1 MKSKTK
7 QIIMIGVVLF
17 QSLFAYPLIT
27 MAEENESKSVN
38 TETTLE
44 PKVALEEKTPQK
56 PSLTNNLKQEK
67 TVLQAGETYETVFPD
82 AALATVIAKA
92 ATGSEDITQEVS
104 QTDLNKITSLTG
116 TSKGIVDLTGI
127 DLLSKLTSL
136 SISGNQ
142 ITDISALNGLVNLS
156 NLNVSNNKITS
167 FNLNANSNL
176 PMLST
181 VNIRSNNLKNI
192 NIQDQPKL
200 RTIEC
205 DTGSSSELTEV
216 TLKNLPILI
225 AVGTG
230 SSAYQND
237 IVFSSTPGLSKVI
250 LENLP
255 SISSSVRLDHCAIEE
270 LVINNLPKVSMVN
283 ISYNKITTLEGL
295 ENLSAVNTLYVSE
308 NLVTEIESMHA
319 FPKLQQLE
327 LGWNALTNVVMDQ
340 VTAEKF
346 PLLRTMNVSG
356 NNLIKV
362 NIQDQPK
369 LWTFECDTGSSSEL
383 TEVTLKNLP
392 TLIAAGNGSSAY
404 QDDIVFS
411 STPGLS
417 KVILENLPSTNSE
430 VNLDHCA
437 IEELVINNLPKVSV
451 VDISYNKIT
460 TLEGLENLSAVNTL
474 YVSENLVTEIES
486 MHAFPKLQKLE
497 LRWNALTNV
506 VMDQVTAEKFPL
518 LRTMNVRGNNLI
530 KVNIQ
535 DQPKLW
541 TFECDT
547 GNSSEL
553 TEVTLKNLPTLIAAS
568 SGSNGTDND
577 IAFSRTPGLSKVILE
592 NLPSTNSEV
601 NLDHCA
607 IEELVINNLPKV
619 SVLDISYNKIT
630 TLEGLENLSA
640 VNTLYV
646 SENLVTEIES
656 MHAFPKLQKLELR
669 WNALTNVVMDQVTAE
684 KFPLLRTMNVRGNNL
699 IKVNIQD
706 QPKLWTFECDTGN
719 SSELTEVT
727 LKNLPTLIAA
737 SSGSNGTDND
747 IAFSRTPGL
756 SKVILENLPSTNSEV
771 NLDHCAIEELVINNL
786 PKVSVLD
793 ISYNKITTL
802 EGLENLFAVNTLY
815 ASENLVT
822 EIESMHAF
830 PKLQKLTVDNNHI
843 SVLPTSLKTEN
854 PVLTT
859 LSAKNQTIT
868 LKQKV
873 IVSDLVLDNEV
884 KNFGQITNAKS
895 ISNKGTYQNDQIKWL
910 FEDIKSVNAVDYQ
923 FSESVQEATIQGTFS
938 GKVTQPIKASKVPV
952 ITADAEMNYPKNE
965 AVSEAAFFKD
975 ISASV
980 TDDATLTSDF
990 ESVVDLAKA
999 GTYEVTLNAMNEDGV
1014 EAASVTV
1021 LVHIAKSPA
1030 PLITTDKEIT
1040 YTKNAEVSITEF
1052 LAAIHAKTND
1062 GSPIESDFA
1071 TAVNWGTAGDYTV
1084 TLKSTNEDGVEAI
1097 PVEVTV
1103 HIAKSP
1109 APVITADKEITY
1121 AKNAE
1126 VSITEFLAAIH
1137 AKTNDGSPIESDF
1150 ATAVNWGAAGDYTVT
1165 LRSTNEDGVEAIPV
1179 EVTVHI
1185 VEPPAPTI
1193 SNVTFDV
1200 DDVQTTESLEAGEL
1214 ISEPLSPTKEGYTF
1228 IGWYDEKT
1236 GGNKWDF
1243 TTDKMPAY
1251 NIILYAQFSKDTNK
1265 AEAAGGDKPS
1275 TPSSIK
1281 VSPTGQS
1288 ESGNLENRFNVKLPA
1303 TGDDNATVLL
1313 VVLGLL
1319 MLGLFIRLTQKKCA
1333 K

>member
-92 ATGSEDITQEVS
+92 ATGLEDITQEVS
-104 QTDLNKITSLTG
+104 QTDLNKITSLTA

-142 ITDISALNGLVNLS
+142 ITDISALNGLTNLS

-176 PMLST
+176 PMLSA
-181 VNIRSNNLKNI
+181 VDIRSNNLKNI
-192 NIQDQPKL
+192 NVQDQPKL

-216 TLKNLPILI
+216 TLKNLPTLI
-225 AVGTG
+225 VAGNG

-255 SISSSVRLDHCAIEE
+255 SISSSVRLDRCAIEELVINNLPKVSMVNISNNKITTLEGLENLSAVNNLYASENLVTEIENMHAFPKLQNLELGWNALTNVVMDQVTAEKLPLLRTMDVLGNNLIKINIQDQPKLWTFKCDTGSSSELTEVTLKNLPTLIAASSGSNNVADDIAFSSTPGLSKVILENLPSASSEVRLDHCAIEE

-295 ENLSAVNTLYVSE
+295 ENLSAVN
-308 NLVTEIESMHA
+308 
-319 FPKLQQLE
+319 
-327 LGWNALTNVVMDQ
+327 
-340 VTAEKF
+340 
-346 PLLRTMNVSG
+346 
-356 NNLIKV
+356 KV
-362 NIQDQPK
+362 D
-369 LWTFECDTGSSSEL
+369 
-383 TEVTLKNLP
+383 
-392 TLIAAGNGSSAY
+392 
-404 QDDIVFS
+404 
-411 STPGLS
+411 
-417 KVILENLPSTNSE
+417 
-430 VNLDHCA
+430 
-437 IEELVINNLPKVSV
+437 
-451 VDISYNKIT
+451 
-460 TLEGLENLSAVNTL
+460 
-474 YVSENLVTEIES
+474 
-486 MHAFPKLQKLE
+486 
-497 LRWNALTNV
+497 
-506 VMDQVTAEKFPL
+506 
-518 LRTMNVRGNNLI
+518 
-530 KVNIQ
+530 
-535 DQPKLW
+535 
-541 TFECDT
+541 
-547 GNSSEL
+547 
-553 TEVTLKNLPTLIAAS
+553 
-568 SGSNGTDND
+568 
-577 IAFSRTPGLSKVILE
+577 
-592 NLPSTNSEV
+592 
-601 NLDHCA
+601 
-607 IEELVINNLPKV
+607 
-619 SVLDISYNKIT
+619 
-630 TLEGLENLSA
+630 
-640 VNTLYV
+640 
-646 SENLVTEIES
+646 
-656 MHAFPKLQKLELR
+656 
-669 WNALTNVVMDQVTAE
+669 
-684 KFPLLRTMNVRGNNL
+684 
-699 IKVNIQD
+699 
-706 QPKLWTFECDTGN
+706 
-719 SSELTEVT
+719 
-727 LKNLPTLIAA
+727 
-737 SSGSNGTDND
+737 
-747 IAFSRTPGL
+747 
-756 SKVILENLPSTNSEV
+756 
-771 NLDHCAIEELVINNL
+771 
-786 PKVSVLD
+786 
-793 ISYNKITTL
+793 
-802 EGLENLFAVNTLY
+802 

-822 EIESMHAF
+822 EIENLHAF
-830 PKLQKLTVDNNHI
+830 PKLQTLTVDNNHI

-859 LSAKNQTIT
+859 LSAMNQTIT

-884 KNFGQITNAKS
+884 KNFGQITTAKS
-895 ISNKGTYQNDQIKWL
+895 ISNKGTYQNNQIKWL

-923 FSESVQEATIQGTFS
+923 FSEPVQEATIQGTFS

-952 ITADAEMNYPKNE
+952 ISADAEMNYPKNE
-965 AVSEAAFFKD
+965 TVSEAAFFKD

-990 ESVVDLAKA
+990 ESVVDFAKA
-999 GTYEVTLNAMNEDGV
+999 GTYEVTLNAVNEDGV
-1014 EAASVTV
+1014 KAASVTV

-1030 PLITTDKEIT
+1030 PVITADKEIT
-1040 YTKNAEVSITEF
+1040 YTKNAEVSITEY

-1084 TLKSTNEDGVEAI
+1084 TLRSTNEDGVEAI
-1097 PVEVTV
+1097 PIEVTV

-1121 AKNAE
+1121 TKNAE

-1137 AKTNDGSPIESDF
+1137 AKTSDGSSIETNLD
-1150 ATAVNWGAAGDYTVT
+1150 TAVAWGTVGDYTVT

-1179 EVTVHI
+1179 EVKVHI
-1185 VEPPAPTI
+1185 VEPLAPTI

-1228 IGWYDEKT
+1228 IGWYDSKT

-1288 ESGNLENRFNVKLPA
+1288 ESGNLENRSNIKLPA

-1313 VVLGLL
+1313 VGFGLL
-1319 MLGLFIRLTQKKCA
+1319 MLGLFIRLTQKKRA

>member
-192 NIQDQPKL
+192 NVQDQPKL

-270 LVINNLPKVSMVN
+270 LVINNLPKVSVVI

-319 FPKLQQLE
+319 FPKLQKLE
-327 LGWNALTNVVMDQ
+327 LRWNALTNVVMDQ

-346 PLLRTMNVSG
+346 PLLRTMNVRG
-356 NNLIKV
+356 NNLIKI

-369 LWTFECDTGSSSEL
+369 LWTFECDTGNSSEL

-392 TLIAAGNGSSAY
+392 TLIAASSGSNGT
-404 QDDIVFS
+404 DNDIAFS
-411 STPGLS
+411 RTPGLS

-430 VNLDHCA
+430 VNLDNCA

-601 NLDHCA
+601 NLDNCA

-619 SVLDISYNKIT
+619 SVVDISYNKIT

-646 SENLVTEIES
+646 
-656 MHAFPKLQKLELR
+656 
-669 WNALTNVVMDQVTAE
+669 
-684 KFPLLRTMNVRGNNL
+684 
-699 IKVNIQD
+699 
-706 QPKLWTFECDTGN
+706 
-719 SSELTEVT
+719 
-727 LKNLPTLIAA
+727 
-737 SSGSNGTDND
+737 
-747 IAFSRTPGL
+747 
-756 SKVILENLPSTNSEV
+756 
-771 NLDHCAIEELVINNL
+771 
-786 PKVSVLD
+786 
-793 ISYNKITTL
+793 
-802 EGLENLFAVNTLY
+802 
-815 ASENLVT
+815 SENLVT

-1030 PLITTDKEIT
+1030 PVITTDKEIT

-1179 EVTVHI
+1179 EVKVHI
-1185 VEPPAPTI
+1185 VEPLAPTI

-1313 VVLGLL
+1313 VGLGLL
-1319 MLGLFIRLTQKKCA
+1319 MLGLFIRLTQKKRA

>member
-7 QIIMIGVVLF
+7 QIIMIGVALF

-56 PSLTNNLKQEK
+56 PTLTNNLKQEK

-104 QTDLNKITSLTG
+104 QTDLNKITSLTA

-176 PMLST
+176 PMLSA
-181 VNIRSNNLKNI
+181 VDIRSNNLKNI
-192 NIQDQPKL
+192 NVQDQPKL
-200 RTIEC
+200 WTFKC

-216 TLKNLPILI
+216 TLKNLPTLI
-225 AVGTG
+225 VAGNG

-255 SISSSVRLDHCAIEE
+255 SISSSVRLDRCAIEE

-283 ISYNKITTLEGL
+283 ISN
-295 ENLSAVNTLYVSE
+295 
-308 NLVTEIESMHA
+308 
-319 FPKLQQLE
+319 
-327 LGWNALTNVVMDQ
+327 
-340 VTAEKF
+340 
-346 PLLRTMNVSG
+346 
-356 NNLIKV
+356 
-362 NIQDQPK
+362 
-369 LWTFECDTGSSSEL
+369 
-383 TEVTLKNLP
+383 
-392 TLIAAGNGSSAY
+392 
-404 QDDIVFS
+404 
-411 STPGLS
+411 
-417 KVILENLPSTNSE
+417 
-430 VNLDHCA
+430 
-437 IEELVINNLPKVSV
+437 
-451 VDISYNKIT
+451 NKIT

-497 LRWNALTNV
+497 LGWNALTNV

-530 KVNIQ
+530 KINIQ

-547 GNSSEL
+547 GSSSEL
-553 TEVTLKNLPTLIAAS
+553 TEVTLKNLPILIAVGNGS
-568 SGSNGTDND
+568 SAYQDD
-577 IAFSRTPGLSKVILE
+577 IVFSSTPGLSKVILE
-592 NLPSTNSEV
+592 NLPSTSSEV
-601 NLDHCA
+601 KLDHCA

-619 SVLDISYNKIT
+619 SVVIISYNKIT

-640 VNTLYV
+640 VSKIDAY
-646 SENLVTEIES
+646 ENLVTEIENL
-656 MHAFPKLQKLELR
+656 HAFPKLQ
-669 WNALTNVVMDQVTAE
+669 T
-684 KFPLLRTMNVRGNNL
+684 
-699 IKVNIQD
+699 
-706 QPKLWTFECDTGN
+706 
-719 SSELTEVT
+719 
-727 LKNLPTLIAA
+727 
-737 SSGSNGTDND
+737 
-747 IAFSRTPGL
+747 
-756 SKVILENLPSTNSEV
+756 
-771 NLDHCAIEELVINNL
+771 
-786 PKVSVLD
+786 
-793 ISYNKITTL
+793 
-802 EGLENLFAVNTLY
+802 
-815 ASENLVT
+815 
-822 EIESMHAF
+822 
-830 PKLQKLTVDNNHI
+830 LTVDNNHI

-859 LSAKNQTIT
+859 LSAMNQTIT

-884 KNFGQITNAKS
+884 KNFGQITTAKS
-895 ISNKGTYQNDQIKWL
+895 ISNKGTYQNNQIKWL

-923 FSESVQEATIQGTFS
+923 FSEPVQEATIQGTFS

-952 ITADAEMNYPKNE
+952 ISADAEMNYPKNE
-965 AVSEAAFFKD
+965 TVSEAAFFKD

-990 ESVVDLAKA
+990 ESVVDFAKA
-999 GTYEVTLNAMNEDGV
+999 GTYEVTLNAVNEDGV
-1014 EAASVTV
+1014 KAASVTV

-1030 PLITTDKEIT
+1030 PVITADKEIT
-1040 YTKNAEVSITEF
+1040 YTKNAEVSITEY

-1084 TLKSTNEDGVEAI
+1084 TLRSTNEDGVEAI

-1137 AKTNDGSPIESDF
+1137 AKTSDGSPIESDF
-1150 ATAVNWGAAGDYTVT
+1150 ATAVIWSTAGDYTVT
-1165 LRSTNEDGVEAIPV
+1165 LKSTNEDGVEAIPV
-1179 EVTVHI
+1179 EVKVHI
-1185 VEPPAPTI
+1185 VEPLAPTI

-1228 IGWYDEKT
+1228 IGWYDSKT

-1288 ESGNLENRFNVKLPA
+1288 ESGNLENRSNIKLPA

-1313 VVLGLL
+1313 VGFGLL
-1319 MLGLFIRLTQKKCA
+1319 MLGLFIRLTQKKRA

>member
-44 PKVALEEKTPQK
+44 PKVALEQKTPQK
-56 PSLTNNLKQEK
+56 PTLTNNLKQEK

-104 QTDLNKITSLTG
+104 QTDLNKITSLTA

-176 PMLST
+176 PMLSA
-181 VNIRSNNLKNI
+181 VDIRSNNLKNI
-192 NIQDQPKL
+192 NVQDQPKL
-200 RTIEC
+200 WTFKC

-216 TLKNLPILI
+216 TLKNLPTLI
-225 AVGTG
+225 VAGNG

-255 SISSSVRLDHCAIEE
+255 SISSSVRLDRCAIEE

-283 ISYNKITTLEGL
+283 ISN
-295 ENLSAVNTLYVSE
+295 
-308 NLVTEIESMHA
+308 
-319 FPKLQQLE
+319 
-327 LGWNALTNVVMDQ
+327 
-340 VTAEKF
+340 
-346 PLLRTMNVSG
+346 
-356 NNLIKV
+356 
-362 NIQDQPK
+362 
-369 LWTFECDTGSSSEL
+369 
-383 TEVTLKNLP
+383 
-392 TLIAAGNGSSAY
+392 
-404 QDDIVFS
+404 
-411 STPGLS
+411 
-417 KVILENLPSTNSE
+417 
-430 VNLDHCA
+430 
-437 IEELVINNLPKVSV
+437 
-451 VDISYNKIT
+451 NKIT

-497 LRWNALTNV
+497 LGWNALTNV

-530 KVNIQ
+530 KINIQ

-547 GNSSEL
+547 GSSSEL
-553 TEVTLKNLPTLIAAS
+553 TEVTLKNLPILIAVGNGS
-568 SGSNGTDND
+568 SAYQDD
-577 IAFSRTPGLSKVILE
+577 IVFSSTPGLSKVILE
-592 NLPSTNSEV
+592 NLPSTSSEV
-601 NLDHCA
+601 KLDHCA

-619 SVLDISYNKIT
+619 SVVIISYNKIT

-640 VNTLYV
+640 VSKIDAY
-646 SENLVTEIES
+646 ENLVTEIENL
-656 MHAFPKLQKLELR
+656 HAFPKLQ
-669 WNALTNVVMDQVTAE
+669 T
-684 KFPLLRTMNVRGNNL
+684 
-699 IKVNIQD
+699 
-706 QPKLWTFECDTGN
+706 
-719 SSELTEVT
+719 
-727 LKNLPTLIAA
+727 
-737 SSGSNGTDND
+737 
-747 IAFSRTPGL
+747 
-756 SKVILENLPSTNSEV
+756 
-771 NLDHCAIEELVINNL
+771 
-786 PKVSVLD
+786 
-793 ISYNKITTL
+793 
-802 EGLENLFAVNTLY
+802 
-815 ASENLVT
+815 
-822 EIESMHAF
+822 
-830 PKLQKLTVDNNHI
+830 LTVDNNHI

-859 LSAKNQTIT
+859 LSAMNQTIT

-884 KNFGQITNAKS
+884 KNFGQITTAKS
-895 ISNKGTYQNDQIKWL
+895 ISNKGTYQNNQIKWL

-923 FSESVQEATIQGTFS
+923 FSEPVQEATIQGTFS

-952 ITADAEMNYPKNE
+952 ISADAEMNYPKNE
-965 AVSEAAFFKD
+965 TVSEAAFFKD

-990 ESVVDLAKA
+990 ESVVDFAKA
-999 GTYEVTLNAMNEDGV
+999 GTYEVTLNAVNEDGV
-1014 EAASVTV
+1014 KAASVTV

-1030 PLITTDKEIT
+1030 PVITADKEIT
-1040 YTKNAEVSITEF
+1040 YTKNAEVSITEY

-1084 TLKSTNEDGVEAI
+1084 TLRSTNEDGVEAI

-1137 AKTNDGSPIESDF
+1137 AKTSDGSPIESDF
-1150 ATAVNWGAAGDYTVT
+1150 ATAVIWSTAGDYTVT
-1165 LRSTNEDGVEAIPV
+1165 LKSTNEDGVEAIPV
-1179 EVTVHI
+1179 EVKVHI
-1185 VEPPAPTI
+1185 VEPLAPTI

-1228 IGWYDEKT
+1228 IGWYDSKT

-1288 ESGNLENRFNVKLPA
+1288 ESGNLENRSNIKLPA

-1313 VVLGLL
+1313 VGFGLL
-1319 MLGLFIRLTQKKCA
+1319 MLGLFIRLTQKKRA

>member
-56 PSLTNNLKQEK
+56 PTLTNNLKQEK

-104 QTDLNKITSLTG
+104 QTDLNKITSLTA

-176 PMLST
+176 PMLSA
-181 VNIRSNNLKNI
+181 VDIRSNNLKNI
-192 NIQDQPKL
+192 NVQDQPKL
-200 RTIEC
+200 WTFKC

-216 TLKNLPILI
+216 TLKNLPTLI
-225 AVGTG
+225 VAGNG

-255 SISSSVRLDHCAIEE
+255 SISSSVRLDRCAIEE

-283 ISYNKITTLEGL
+283 ISN
-295 ENLSAVNTLYVSE
+295 
-308 NLVTEIESMHA
+308 
-319 FPKLQQLE
+319 
-327 LGWNALTNVVMDQ
+327 
-340 VTAEKF
+340 
-346 PLLRTMNVSG
+346 
-356 NNLIKV
+356 
-362 NIQDQPK
+362 
-369 LWTFECDTGSSSEL
+369 
-383 TEVTLKNLP
+383 
-392 TLIAAGNGSSAY
+392 
-404 QDDIVFS
+404 
-411 STPGLS
+411 
-417 KVILENLPSTNSE
+417 
-430 VNLDHCA
+430 
-437 IEELVINNLPKVSV
+437 
-451 VDISYNKIT
+451 NKIT

-497 LRWNALTNV
+497 LGWNALTNV

-530 KVNIQ
+530 KINIQ

-547 GNSSEL
+547 GSSSEL
-553 TEVTLKNLPTLIAAS
+553 TEVTLKNLPILIAVGNGS
-568 SGSNGTDND
+568 SAYQDD
-577 IAFSRTPGLSKVILE
+577 IVFSSTPGLSKVILE
-592 NLPSTNSEV
+592 NLPSTSSEV
-601 NLDHCA
+601 KLDHCA

-619 SVLDISYNKIT
+619 SVVIISYNKIT

-640 VNTLYV
+640 VSKIDAY
-646 SENLVTEIES
+646 ENLVTEIENL
-656 MHAFPKLQKLELR
+656 HAFPKLQ
-669 WNALTNVVMDQVTAE
+669 T
-684 KFPLLRTMNVRGNNL
+684 
-699 IKVNIQD
+699 
-706 QPKLWTFECDTGN
+706 
-719 SSELTEVT
+719 
-727 LKNLPTLIAA
+727 
-737 SSGSNGTDND
+737 
-747 IAFSRTPGL
+747 
-756 SKVILENLPSTNSEV
+756 
-771 NLDHCAIEELVINNL
+771 
-786 PKVSVLD
+786 
-793 ISYNKITTL
+793 
-802 EGLENLFAVNTLY
+802 
-815 ASENLVT
+815 
-822 EIESMHAF
+822 
-830 PKLQKLTVDNNHI
+830 LTVDNNHI

-859 LSAKNQTIT
+859 LSAMNQTIT

-884 KNFGQITNAKS
+884 KNFGQITTAKS
-895 ISNKGTYQNDQIKWL
+895 ISNKGTYQNNQIKWL

-923 FSESVQEATIQGTFS
+923 FSEPVQEATIQGTFS

-952 ITADAEMNYPKNE
+952 ISADAEMNYPKNE
-965 AVSEAAFFKD
+965 TVSEAAFFKD

-990 ESVVDLAKA
+990 ESVVDFAKA
-999 GTYEVTLNAMNEDGV
+999 GTYEVTLNAVNEDGV
-1014 EAASVTV
+1014 KAASVTV
-1021 LVHIAKSPA
+1021 L
-1030 PLITTDKEIT
+1030 
-1040 YTKNAEVSITEF
+1040 
-1052 LAAIHAKTND
+1052 
-1062 GSPIESDFA
+1062 
-1071 TAVNWGTAGDYTV
+1071 
-1084 TLKSTNEDGVEAI
+1084 
-1097 PVEVTV
+1097 V

-1137 AKTNDGSPIESDF
+1137 AKTSDGSPIESDF
-1150 ATAVNWGAAGDYTVT
+1150 ATAVIWGTAGDYTVT
-1165 LRSTNEDGVEAIPV
+1165 LKSTNEDGVEAIPV
-1179 EVTVHI
+1179 EVKVHI
-1185 VEPPAPTI
+1185 VEPLAPTI

-1228 IGWYDEKT
+1228 IGWYDSKT

-1288 ESGNLENRFNVKLPA
+1288 ESGNLENRSNIKLPA

-1313 VVLGLL
+1313 VGFGLL
-1319 MLGLFIRLTQKKCA
+1319 MLGLFIRLTQKKRA

>member
-56 PSLTNNLKQEK
+56 PTLTNNLKQEK

-104 QTDLNKITSLTG
+104 QTDLNKITSLTA

-176 PMLST
+176 PMLSA
-181 VNIRSNNLKNI
+181 VDIRSNNLKNI
-192 NIQDQPKL
+192 NVQDQPKL
-200 RTIEC
+200 WTFKC

-216 TLKNLPILI
+216 TLKNLPTLI
-225 AVGTG
+225 VAGNG

-255 SISSSVRLDHCAIEE
+255 SISSSVRLDRCAIEE

-283 ISYNKITTLEGL
+283 ISN
-295 ENLSAVNTLYVSE
+295 
-308 NLVTEIESMHA
+308 
-319 FPKLQQLE
+319 
-327 LGWNALTNVVMDQ
+327 
-340 VTAEKF
+340 
-346 PLLRTMNVSG
+346 
-356 NNLIKV
+356 
-362 NIQDQPK
+362 
-369 LWTFECDTGSSSEL
+369 
-383 TEVTLKNLP
+383 
-392 TLIAAGNGSSAY
+392 
-404 QDDIVFS
+404 
-411 STPGLS
+411 
-417 KVILENLPSTNSE
+417 
-430 VNLDHCA
+430 
-437 IEELVINNLPKVSV
+437 
-451 VDISYNKIT
+451 NKIT

-497 LRWNALTNV
+497 LGWNALTNV

-530 KVNIQ
+530 KINIQ

-547 GNSSEL
+547 GSSSEL
-553 TEVTLKNLPTLIAAS
+553 TEVTLKNLPILIAVGNGS
-568 SGSNGTDND
+568 SAYQDD
-577 IAFSRTPGLSKVILE
+577 IVFSSTPGLSKVILE
-592 NLPSTNSEV
+592 NLPSTSSEV
-601 NLDHCA
+601 KLDHCA
-607 IEELVINNLPKV
+607 IEELVIINLPKV
-619 SVLDISYNKIT
+619 SVVIISYNKIT

-640 VNTLYV
+640 VSKIDAY
-646 SENLVTEIES
+646 ENLVTEIENL
-656 MHAFPKLQKLELR
+656 HAFPKLQ
-669 WNALTNVVMDQVTAE
+669 T
-684 KFPLLRTMNVRGNNL
+684 
-699 IKVNIQD
+699 
-706 QPKLWTFECDTGN
+706 
-719 SSELTEVT
+719 
-727 LKNLPTLIAA
+727 
-737 SSGSNGTDND
+737 
-747 IAFSRTPGL
+747 
-756 SKVILENLPSTNSEV
+756 
-771 NLDHCAIEELVINNL
+771 
-786 PKVSVLD
+786 
-793 ISYNKITTL
+793 
-802 EGLENLFAVNTLY
+802 
-815 ASENLVT
+815 
-822 EIESMHAF
+822 
-830 PKLQKLTVDNNHI
+830 LTVDNNHI

-859 LSAKNQTIT
+859 LSAMNQTIT

-884 KNFGQITNAKS
+884 KNFGQITTAKS
-895 ISNKGTYQNDQIKWL
+895 ISNKGTYQNNQIKWL

-923 FSESVQEATIQGTFS
+923 FSEPVQEATIQGTFS

-952 ITADAEMNYPKNE
+952 ISADAEMNYPKNE
-965 AVSEAAFFKD
+965 TVSEAAFFKD

-990 ESVVDLAKA
+990 ESVVDFAKA
-999 GTYEVTLNAMNEDGV
+999 GTYEVTLNAVNEDGV
-1014 EAASVTV
+1014 KAASVTV

-1030 PLITTDKEIT
+1030 PVITADKEIT
-1040 YTKNAEVSITEF
+1040 YTKNAEVSITEY

-1084 TLKSTNEDGVEAI
+1084 TLRSTNEDGVEAI

-1137 AKTNDGSPIESDF
+1137 AKTSDGSPIESDF
-1150 ATAVNWGAAGDYTVT
+1150 ATAVIWSTAGDYTVT
-1165 LRSTNEDGVEAIPV
+1165 LKSTNEDGVEAIPV
-1179 EVTVHI
+1179 EVKVHI
-1185 VEPPAPTI
+1185 VEPLAPTI

-1228 IGWYDEKT
+1228 IGWYDSKT

-1288 ESGNLENRFNVKLPA
+1288 ESGNLENRSNIKLPA

-1313 VVLGLL
+1313 VGFGLL
-1319 MLGLFIRLTQKKCA
+1319 MLGLFIRLTQKKRA

>member
-56 PSLTNNLKQEK
+56 PTLTNNLKQEK

-104 QTDLNKITSLTG
+104 QTDLNKITSLTA

-176 PMLST
+176 PMLSA
-181 VNIRSNNLKNI
+181 VDIRSNNLKNI
-192 NIQDQPKL
+192 NVQDQPKL
-200 RTIEC
+200 WTFKC

-225 AVGTG
+225 VAGNG

-255 SISSSVRLDHCAIEE
+255 S
-270 LVINNLPKVSMVN
+270 
-283 ISYNKITTLEGL
+283 T
-295 ENLSAVNTLYVSE
+295 
-308 NLVTEIESMHA
+308 
-319 FPKLQQLE
+319 
-327 LGWNALTNVVMDQ
+327 
-340 VTAEKF
+340 
-346 PLLRTMNVSG
+346 
-356 NNLIKV
+356 
-362 NIQDQPK
+362 
-369 LWTFECDTGSSSEL
+369 SSE
-383 TEVTLKNLP
+383 VK
-392 TLIAAGNGSSAY
+392 
-404 QDDIVFS
+404 
-411 STPGLS
+411 
-417 KVILENLPSTNSE
+417 
-430 VNLDHCA
+430 LDHCA

-451 VDISYNKIT
+451 VIISYNKIT

-497 LRWNALTNV
+497 LGWNALTNV

-530 KVNIQ
+530 KINIQ

-547 GNSSEL
+547 GSSSEL
-553 TEVTLKNLPTLIAAS
+553 TEVTLKNLPILIVAGNGS
-568 SGSNGTDND
+568 SAYQND
-577 IAFSRTPGLSKVILE
+577 IVFSSTPGLSKVILE
-592 NLPSTNSEV
+592 NLPSTSSEV
-601 NLDHCA
+601 KLDHCA

-619 SVLDISYNKIT
+619 SVVIISYNKIT

-646 SENLVTEIES
+646 SENLVTEIENL
-656 MHAFPKLQKLELR
+656 HAFPKLQ
-669 WNALTNVVMDQVTAE
+669 T
-684 KFPLLRTMNVRGNNL
+684 
-699 IKVNIQD
+699 
-706 QPKLWTFECDTGN
+706 
-719 SSELTEVT
+719 
-727 LKNLPTLIAA
+727 
-737 SSGSNGTDND
+737 
-747 IAFSRTPGL
+747 
-756 SKVILENLPSTNSEV
+756 
-771 NLDHCAIEELVINNL
+771 
-786 PKVSVLD
+786 
-793 ISYNKITTL
+793 
-802 EGLENLFAVNTLY
+802 
-815 ASENLVT
+815 
-822 EIESMHAF
+822 
-830 PKLQKLTVDNNHI
+830 LTVDNNHI

-859 LSAKNQTIT
+859 LSAMNQTIT

-884 KNFGQITNAKS
+884 KNFGQITTAKS
-895 ISNKGTYQNDQIKWL
+895 ISNKGTYQNNQIKWL

-923 FSESVQEATIQGTFS
+923 FSEPVQEATIQGTFS

-952 ITADAEMNYPKNE
+952 ISADAEMNYPKNE
-965 AVSEAAFFKD
+965 TVSEAAFFKD

-990 ESVVDLAKA
+990 ESVVDFAKA
-999 GTYEVTLNAMNEDGV
+999 GTYEVTLNAVNEDGV
-1014 EAASVTV
+1014 KAASVTV

-1030 PLITTDKEIT
+1030 PVITADKEIT
-1040 YTKNAEVSITEF
+1040 YAKNAEVSITEF
-1052 LAAIHAKTND
+1052 LAAIHAKTSD

-1071 TAVNWGTAGDYTV
+1071 TAVKWGTAGDYTV
-1084 TLKSTNEDGVEAI
+1084 TLRSTNEDGVEAI

-1137 AKTNDGSPIESDF
+1137 AKTSDGSPIESDF
-1150 ATAVNWGAAGDYTVT
+1150 ATAVKWGTAGDYTVT

-1179 EVTVHI
+1179 EVKVHI
-1185 VEPPAPTI
+1185 VEPLAPTI

-1228 IGWYDEKT
+1228 IGWYDSKT

-1288 ESGNLENRFNVKLPA
+1288 ESGNLENRSNIKLPA

-1313 VVLGLL
+1313 VGFGLL
-1319 MLGLFIRLTQKKCA
+1319 MLGLFIRLTQKKRA

>member
-56 PSLTNNLKQEK
+56 PTLTNNLKQEK

-104 QTDLNKITSLTG
+104 QTDLNKITSLTA

-176 PMLST
+176 PMLSA
-181 VNIRSNNLKNI
+181 VDIRSNNLKNI
-192 NIQDQPKL
+192 NVQDQPKL
-200 RTIEC
+200 WTFKC

-216 TLKNLPILI
+216 TLKNLPTLI
-225 AVGTG
+225 VAGNG

-255 SISSSVRLDHCAIEE
+255 SISSSVRLDRCAIEE

-283 ISYNKITTLEGL
+283 ISN
-295 ENLSAVNTLYVSE
+295 
-308 NLVTEIESMHA
+308 
-319 FPKLQQLE
+319 
-327 LGWNALTNVVMDQ
+327 
-340 VTAEKF
+340 
-346 PLLRTMNVSG
+346 
-356 NNLIKV
+356 
-362 NIQDQPK
+362 
-369 LWTFECDTGSSSEL
+369 
-383 TEVTLKNLP
+383 
-392 TLIAAGNGSSAY
+392 
-404 QDDIVFS
+404 
-411 STPGLS
+411 
-417 KVILENLPSTNSE
+417 
-430 VNLDHCA
+430 
-437 IEELVINNLPKVSV
+437 
-451 VDISYNKIT
+451 NKIT

-497 LRWNALTNV
+497 LGWNALTNV

-530 KVNIQ
+530 KINIQ

-547 GNSSEL
+547 GSSSEL
-553 TEVTLKNLPTLIAAS
+553 TEVTLKNLPILIAVGNGS
-568 SGSNGTDND
+568 SAYQDD
-577 IAFSRTPGLSKVILE
+577 IVFSSTPGLSKVILE
-592 NLPSTNSEV
+592 NLPSTSSEV
-601 NLDHCA
+601 KLDHCA

-619 SVLDISYNKIT
+619 SVVIISYNKIT

-640 VNTLYV
+640 VSKIDAY
-646 SENLVTEIES
+646 ENLVTEIENL
-656 MHAFPKLQKLELR
+656 HAFPKLQ
-669 WNALTNVVMDQVTAE
+669 T
-684 KFPLLRTMNVRGNNL
+684 
-699 IKVNIQD
+699 
-706 QPKLWTFECDTGN
+706 
-719 SSELTEVT
+719 
-727 LKNLPTLIAA
+727 
-737 SSGSNGTDND
+737 
-747 IAFSRTPGL
+747 
-756 SKVILENLPSTNSEV
+756 
-771 NLDHCAIEELVINNL
+771 
-786 PKVSVLD
+786 
-793 ISYNKITTL
+793 
-802 EGLENLFAVNTLY
+802 
-815 ASENLVT
+815 
-822 EIESMHAF
+822 
-830 PKLQKLTVDNNHI
+830 LTVDNNHI

-859 LSAKNQTIT
+859 LSAMNQTIT

-884 KNFGQITNAKS
+884 KNFGQITTAKS
-895 ISNKGTYQNDQIKWL
+895 ISNKGTYQNNQIKWL

-923 FSESVQEATIQGTFS
+923 FSEPVQEATIQGTFS

-952 ITADAEMNYPKNE
+952 ISADAEMNYPKNE
-965 AVSEAAFFKD
+965 TVSEAAFFKD

-990 ESVVDLAKA
+990 ESVVDFAKA
-999 GTYEVTLNAMNEDGV
+999 GTYEVTLNAVNEDGV
-1014 EAASVTV
+1014 KATSVTV

-1030 PLITTDKEIT
+1030 PVITADKEIT
-1040 YTKNAEVSITEF
+1040 YTKNAEVSITEY

-1084 TLKSTNEDGVEAI
+1084 TLRSTNEDRVEAI

-1137 AKTNDGSPIESDF
+1137 AKTSDGSPIESDF
-1150 ATAVNWGAAGDYTVT
+1150 ATAVIWSTAGDYTVT
-1165 LRSTNEDGVEAIPV
+1165 LKSTNEDGVEAIPV
-1179 EVTVHI
+1179 EVKVHI
-1185 VEPPAPTI
+1185 VEPLAPTI

-1214 ISEPLSPTKEGYTF
+1214 ISEPLGPTKEGYTF
-1228 IGWYDEKT
+1228 IGWYDSKT

-1288 ESGNLENRFNVKLPA
+1288 ESGNLENRSNIKLPA

-1313 VVLGLL
+1313 VGFGLL
-1319 MLGLFIRLTQKKCA
+1319 MLGLFIRLTQKKRA

>member
-56 PSLTNNLKQEK
+56 PTLTNNLKQEK

-104 QTDLNKITSLTG
+104 QTDLNKITSLTA

-176 PMLST
+176 PMLSA
-181 VNIRSNNLKNI
+181 VDIRSNNLKNI
-192 NIQDQPKL
+192 NVQDQPKL
-200 RTIEC
+200 WTFKC

-216 TLKNLPILI
+216 TLKNLPTLI
-225 AVGTG
+225 VAGNG

-255 SISSSVRLDHCAIEE
+255 SISSSVRLDRCAIEE

-283 ISYNKITTLEGL
+283 ISN
-295 ENLSAVNTLYVSE
+295 
-308 NLVTEIESMHA
+308 
-319 FPKLQQLE
+319 
-327 LGWNALTNVVMDQ
+327 
-340 VTAEKF
+340 
-346 PLLRTMNVSG
+346 
-356 NNLIKV
+356 
-362 NIQDQPK
+362 
-369 LWTFECDTGSSSEL
+369 
-383 TEVTLKNLP
+383 
-392 TLIAAGNGSSAY
+392 
-404 QDDIVFS
+404 
-411 STPGLS
+411 
-417 KVILENLPSTNSE
+417 
-430 VNLDHCA
+430 
-437 IEELVINNLPKVSV
+437 
-451 VDISYNKIT
+451 NKIT

-497 LRWNALTNV
+497 LGWNALTNV

-530 KVNIQ
+530 KINIQ

-547 GNSSEL
+547 GSSSEL
-553 TEVTLKNLPTLIAAS
+553 TEVTLKNLPILIAVGNGS
-568 SGSNGTDND
+568 SAYQDD
-577 IAFSRTPGLSKVILE
+577 IVFSSTPGLSKVILE
-592 NLPSTNSEV
+592 NLPSTSSEV
-601 NLDHCA
+601 KLDHCA

-619 SVLDISYNKIT
+619 SVVIISYNKIT

-640 VNTLYV
+640 VSKIDAY
-646 SENLVTEIES
+646 ENLVTEIENL
-656 MHAFPKLQKLELR
+656 HAFPKLQ
-669 WNALTNVVMDQVTAE
+669 T
-684 KFPLLRTMNVRGNNL
+684 
-699 IKVNIQD
+699 
-706 QPKLWTFECDTGN
+706 
-719 SSELTEVT
+719 
-727 LKNLPTLIAA
+727 
-737 SSGSNGTDND
+737 
-747 IAFSRTPGL
+747 
-756 SKVILENLPSTNSEV
+756 
-771 NLDHCAIEELVINNL
+771 
-786 PKVSVLD
+786 
-793 ISYNKITTL
+793 
-802 EGLENLFAVNTLY
+802 
-815 ASENLVT
+815 
-822 EIESMHAF
+822 
-830 PKLQKLTVDNNHI
+830 LTVDNNHI

-859 LSAKNQTIT
+859 LSAMNQTIT

-884 KNFGQITNAKS
+884 KNFGQITTAKS
-895 ISNKGTYQNDQIKWL
+895 ISNKGTYQNNQIKWL

-923 FSESVQEATIQGTFS
+923 FSEPVQEATIQGTFS

-952 ITADAEMNYPKNE
+952 ISADAEMNYPKNE
-965 AVSEAAFFKD
+965 TVSEAAFFKD

-990 ESVVDLAKA
+990 ESVVDFAKA
-999 GTYEVTLNAMNEDGV
+999 GTYEVTLNAVNEDGV
-1014 EAASVTV
+1014 KATSVTV

-1030 PLITTDKEIT
+1030 PVITADKEIT
-1040 YTKNAEVSITEF
+1040 YTKNAEVSITEY

-1084 TLKSTNEDGVEAI
+1084 TLRSTNEDGVEAI

-1137 AKTNDGSPIESDF
+1137 AKTSDGSPIESDF
-1150 ATAVNWGAAGDYTVT
+1150 ATAVIWSTAGDYTVT
-1165 LRSTNEDGVEAIPV
+1165 LKSTNEDGVEAIPV
-1179 EVTVHI
+1179 EVKVHI
-1185 VEPPAPTI
+1185 VEPLAPTI

-1228 IGWYDEKT
+1228 IGWYDSKT

-1251 NIILYAQFSKDTNK
+1251 NIIL
-1265 AEAAGGDKPS
+1265 
-1275 TPSSIK
+1275 
-1281 VSPTGQS
+1281 
-1288 ESGNLENRFNVKLPA
+1288 
-1303 TGDDNATVLL
+1303 
-1313 VVLGLL
+1313 
-1319 MLGLFIRLTQKKCA
+1319 
-1333 K
+1333 

>member
-56 PSLTNNLKQEK
+56 PTLTNNLKQEK

-104 QTDLNKITSLTG
+104 QTDLNKITSLTA

-176 PMLST
+176 PMLSA
-181 VNIRSNNLKNI
+181 VDIRSNNLKNI
-192 NIQDQPKL
+192 NVQDQPKL
-200 RTIEC
+200 WTFKC

-216 TLKNLPILI
+216 TLKNLPTLI
-225 AVGTG
+225 VAGNG

-255 SISSSVRLDHCAIEE
+255 SISSSVRLDRCAIEE

-283 ISYNKITTLEGL
+283 ISNNKITTLEGL
-295 ENLSAVNTLYVSE
+295 ENLTAVNNLYASE
-308 NLVTEIESMHA
+308 NLVTEIENIHA
-319 FPKLQQLE
+319 FPKLQNLE

-340 VTAEKF
+340 VTAEKL
-346 PLLRTMNVSG
+346 PLLRTMDVRG
-356 NNLIKV
+356 NNLIKI

-392 TLIAAGNGSSAY
+392 ILIAVGNGSSAY

-417 KVILENLPSTNSE
+417 KVILENLPSTSSE
-430 VNLDHCA
+430 VKLDHCA

-451 VDISYNKIT
+451 VIISYNKIT
-460 TLEGLENLSAVNTL
+460 TLEGLENLSAVSKIDA
-474 YVSENLVTEIES
+474 YENLVTEIENL
-486 MHAFPKLQKLE
+486 HAFPKLQ
-497 LRWNALTNV
+497 T
-506 VMDQVTAEKFPL
+506 
-518 LRTMNVRGNNLI
+518 
-530 KVNIQ
+530 
-535 DQPKLW
+535 
-541 TFECDT
+541 
-547 GNSSEL
+547 
-553 TEVTLKNLPTLIAAS
+553 
-568 SGSNGTDND
+568 
-577 IAFSRTPGLSKVILE
+577 
-592 NLPSTNSEV
+592 
-601 NLDHCA
+601 
-607 IEELVINNLPKV
+607 
-619 SVLDISYNKIT
+619 
-630 TLEGLENLSA
+630 
-640 VNTLYV
+640 
-646 SENLVTEIES
+646 
-656 MHAFPKLQKLELR
+656 
-669 WNALTNVVMDQVTAE
+669 
-684 KFPLLRTMNVRGNNL
+684 
-699 IKVNIQD
+699 
-706 QPKLWTFECDTGN
+706 
-719 SSELTEVT
+719 
-727 LKNLPTLIAA
+727 
-737 SSGSNGTDND
+737 
-747 IAFSRTPGL
+747 
-756 SKVILENLPSTNSEV
+756 
-771 NLDHCAIEELVINNL
+771 
-786 PKVSVLD
+786 
-793 ISYNKITTL
+793 
-802 EGLENLFAVNTLY
+802 
-815 ASENLVT
+815 
-822 EIESMHAF
+822 
-830 PKLQKLTVDNNHI
+830 LTVDNNHI

-859 LSAKNQTIT
+859 LSAMNQTIT

-884 KNFGQITNAKS
+884 KNFGQITTAKS
-895 ISNKGTYQNDQIKWL
+895 ISNKGTYQNNQIKWL

-923 FSESVQEATIQGTFS
+923 FSEPVQEATIQGTFS

-952 ITADAEMNYPKNE
+952 ISADAEMNYPKNE
-965 AVSEAAFFKD
+965 TVSEAAFFKD

-990 ESVVDLAKA
+990 ESVVDFAKA
-999 GTYEVTLNAMNEDGV
+999 GTYEVTLNAVNEDGV
-1014 EAASVTV
+1014 KAASVTV

-1030 PLITTDKEIT
+1030 PVITADKEIT
-1040 YTKNAEVSITEF
+1040 YTKNAEVSITEY

-1084 TLKSTNEDGVEAI
+1084 TLRSTNEDGVEAI

-1137 AKTNDGSPIESDF
+1137 AKTSDGSPIESDF
-1150 ATAVNWGAAGDYTVT
+1150 ATAVIWSTAGDYTVT
-1165 LRSTNEDGVEAIPV
+1165 LKSTNEDGVEAIPV
-1179 EVTVHI
+1179 EVKVHI
-1185 VEPPAPTI
+1185 VEPLAPTV

-1228 IGWYDEKT
+1228 IGWYDSKT

-1288 ESGNLENRFNVKLPA
+1288 ESGNLENRSNIKLPA

-1313 VVLGLL
+1313 VGFGLL
-1319 MLGLFIRLTQKKCA
+1319 MLGLFIRLTQKKRA

>member
-56 PSLTNNLKQEK
+56 PTLTNNLKQEK

-104 QTDLNKITSLTG
+104 QTDLNKITSLTA

-176 PMLST
+176 PMLSA
-181 VNIRSNNLKNI
+181 VDIRSNNLKNI
-192 NIQDQPKL
+192 NVQDQPKL
-200 RTIEC
+200 WTFKC

-216 TLKNLPILI
+216 TLKNLPTLI
-225 AVGTG
+225 VAGNG

-255 SISSSVRLDHCAIEE
+255 SISSSVRLDCCAIEE

-283 ISYNKITTLEGL
+283 ISN
-295 ENLSAVNTLYVSE
+295 
-308 NLVTEIESMHA
+308 
-319 FPKLQQLE
+319 
-327 LGWNALTNVVMDQ
+327 
-340 VTAEKF
+340 
-346 PLLRTMNVSG
+346 
-356 NNLIKV
+356 
-362 NIQDQPK
+362 
-369 LWTFECDTGSSSEL
+369 
-383 TEVTLKNLP
+383 
-392 TLIAAGNGSSAY
+392 
-404 QDDIVFS
+404 
-411 STPGLS
+411 
-417 KVILENLPSTNSE
+417 
-430 VNLDHCA
+430 
-437 IEELVINNLPKVSV
+437 
-451 VDISYNKIT
+451 NKIT

-497 LRWNALTNV
+497 LGWNALTNV

-530 KVNIQ
+530 KINIQ

-547 GNSSEL
+547 GSSSEL
-553 TEVTLKNLPTLIAAS
+553 TEVTLKNLPILIAVGNGS
-568 SGSNGTDND
+568 SAYQDD
-577 IAFSRTPGLSKVILE
+577 IVFSSTPGLSKVILE
-592 NLPSTNSEV
+592 NLPSTSSEV
-601 NLDHCA
+601 KLDHCA

-619 SVLDISYNKIT
+619 SVVIISYNKIT

-640 VNTLYV
+640 VSKIDAY
-646 SENLVTEIES
+646 ENLVTEIENL
-656 MHAFPKLQKLELR
+656 HAFPKLQ
-669 WNALTNVVMDQVTAE
+669 T
-684 KFPLLRTMNVRGNNL
+684 
-699 IKVNIQD
+699 
-706 QPKLWTFECDTGN
+706 
-719 SSELTEVT
+719 
-727 LKNLPTLIAA
+727 
-737 SSGSNGTDND
+737 
-747 IAFSRTPGL
+747 
-756 SKVILENLPSTNSEV
+756 
-771 NLDHCAIEELVINNL
+771 
-786 PKVSVLD
+786 
-793 ISYNKITTL
+793 
-802 EGLENLFAVNTLY
+802 
-815 ASENLVT
+815 
-822 EIESMHAF
+822 
-830 PKLQKLTVDNNHI
+830 LTVDNNHI

-859 LSAKNQTIT
+859 LSAMNQTIT

-884 KNFGQITNAKS
+884 KNFGQITTAKS
-895 ISNKGTYQNDQIKWL
+895 ISNKGTYQNNQIKWL

-923 FSESVQEATIQGTFS
+923 FSEPVQEATIQGTFS

-952 ITADAEMNYPKNE
+952 ISADAEMNYPKNE
-965 AVSEAAFFKD
+965 TVSEAAFFKD

-990 ESVVDLAKA
+990 ESVVDFAKA
-999 GTYEVTLNAMNEDGV
+999 GTYEVTLNAVNEDGV
-1014 EAASVTV
+1014 KAASVTV

-1030 PLITTDKEIT
+1030 PVITADKEIT
-1040 YTKNAEVSITEF
+1040 YTKNAEVSITEY

-1084 TLKSTNEDGVEAI
+1084 TLRSTNEDGVEAI

-1137 AKTNDGSPIESDF
+1137 AKTSDGSSIEADLD
-1150 ATAVNWGAAGDYTVT
+1150 TAVTWGTAGDYTVT

-1185 VEPPAPTI
+1185 AKSPAPVITADKEITYAKNAEVSITEFLAAIHAKTSDGSPIESDFATAVIWSTAGDYTVTLKSTNEDGVEAIPVEVKVHIVEPLAPTI

-1228 IGWYDEKT
+1228 IGWYDSKT

-1288 ESGNLENRFNVKLPA
+1288 ESGNLENRSNIKLPA

-1313 VVLGLL
+1313 VGFGLL
-1319 MLGLFIRLTQKKCA
+1319 MLGLFIRLTQKKRA

>member
-56 PSLTNNLKQEK
+56 PTLTNNLKQEK

-104 QTDLNKITSLTG
+104 QTDLNKITSLTA

-176 PMLST
+176 PMLSA
-181 VNIRSNNLKNI
+181 VDIRSNNLKNI
-192 NIQDQPKL
+192 NVQDQPKL
-200 RTIEC
+200 WTFKC

-216 TLKNLPILI
+216 TLKNLPTLI
-225 AVGTG
+225 VAGNG

-255 SISSSVRLDHCAIEE
+255 SISSSVRLDRCAIEE

-283 ISYNKITTLEGL
+283 ISN
-295 ENLSAVNTLYVSE
+295 
-308 NLVTEIESMHA
+308 
-319 FPKLQQLE
+319 
-327 LGWNALTNVVMDQ
+327 
-340 VTAEKF
+340 
-346 PLLRTMNVSG
+346 
-356 NNLIKV
+356 
-362 NIQDQPK
+362 
-369 LWTFECDTGSSSEL
+369 
-383 TEVTLKNLP
+383 
-392 TLIAAGNGSSAY
+392 
-404 QDDIVFS
+404 
-411 STPGLS
+411 
-417 KVILENLPSTNSE
+417 
-430 VNLDHCA
+430 
-437 IEELVINNLPKVSV
+437 
-451 VDISYNKIT
+451 NKIT

-497 LRWNALTNV
+497 LGWNALTNV

-530 KVNIQ
+530 KINIQ

-547 GNSSEL
+547 GSSSEL
-553 TEVTLKNLPTLIAAS
+553 TEVTLKNLPILIAVGNGS
-568 SGSNGTDND
+568 SAYQDD
-577 IAFSRTPGLSKVILE
+577 IVFSSTPGLSKVILE
-592 NLPSTNSEV
+592 NLPSTSSEV
-601 NLDHCA
+601 KLDHCA

-619 SVLDISYNKIT
+619 SVVIISYNKIT

-640 VNTLYV
+640 VSKIDAY
-646 SENLVTEIES
+646 ENLVTEIENL
-656 MHAFPKLQKLELR
+656 HAFPKLQ
-669 WNALTNVVMDQVTAE
+669 T
-684 KFPLLRTMNVRGNNL
+684 
-699 IKVNIQD
+699 
-706 QPKLWTFECDTGN
+706 
-719 SSELTEVT
+719 
-727 LKNLPTLIAA
+727 
-737 SSGSNGTDND
+737 
-747 IAFSRTPGL
+747 
-756 SKVILENLPSTNSEV
+756 
-771 NLDHCAIEELVINNL
+771 
-786 PKVSVLD
+786 
-793 ISYNKITTL
+793 
-802 EGLENLFAVNTLY
+802 
-815 ASENLVT
+815 
-822 EIESMHAF
+822 
-830 PKLQKLTVDNNHI
+830 LTVDNNHI

-859 LSAKNQTIT
+859 LSAMNQTIT

-884 KNFGQITNAKS
+884 KNFGQITTAKS
-895 ISNKGTYQNDQIKWL
+895 ISNKGTYQNNQIKWL

-923 FSESVQEATIQGTFS
+923 FSEPVQEATIQGTFS

-952 ITADAEMNYPKNE
+952 ISADAEMNYPKNE
-965 AVSEAAFFKD
+965 TVSEAAFFKD

-990 ESVVDLAKA
+990 ESVVDFAKA
-999 GTYEVTLNAMNEDGV
+999 GTYEVTLNAVNEDGV
-1014 EAASVTV
+1014 KAASVTV

-1030 PLITTDKEIT
+1030 PVITADKEIT
-1040 YTKNAEVSITEF
+1040 YAKNAEVSITEF
-1052 LAAIHAKTND
+1052 LAAIHAKTSD
-1062 GSPIESDFA
+1062 GSSIEADLD
-1071 TAVNWGTAGDYTV
+1071 TAVTWGTAGDYTV
-1084 TLKSTNEDGVEAI
+1084 TLRSTNEDGVEAI

-1137 AKTNDGSPIESDF
+1137 AKTSDGSSIESDF
-1150 ATAVNWGAAGDYTVT
+1150 ATAVIWSTAGDYTVT
-1165 LRSTNEDGVEAIPV
+1165 LKSTNEDGVEAIPV
-1179 EVTVHI
+1179 EVKVHI
-1185 VEPPAPTI
+1185 VEPLAPTI

-1228 IGWYDEKT
+1228 IGWYDSKT

-1288 ESGNLENRFNVKLPA
+1288 ESGNLENRSNIKLPA

-1313 VVLGLL
+1313 VGFGLL
-1319 MLGLFIRLTQKKCA
+1319 MLGLFIRLTQKKRA

>member
-56 PSLTNNLKQEK
+56 PTLTNNLKQEK

-104 QTDLNKITSLTG
+104 QTDLNKITSLTA

-176 PMLST
+176 PMLSA
-181 VNIRSNNLKNI
+181 VDIRSNNLKNI
-192 NIQDQPKL
+192 NVQDQPKL
-200 RTIEC
+200 WTFKC

-216 TLKNLPILI
+216 TLKNLPTLI
-225 AVGTG
+225 VAGNG

-255 SISSSVRLDHCAIEE
+255 SISSSVRLDRCAIEE

-283 ISYNKITTLEGL
+283 ISN
-295 ENLSAVNTLYVSE
+295 
-308 NLVTEIESMHA
+308 
-319 FPKLQQLE
+319 
-327 LGWNALTNVVMDQ
+327 
-340 VTAEKF
+340 
-346 PLLRTMNVSG
+346 
-356 NNLIKV
+356 
-362 NIQDQPK
+362 
-369 LWTFECDTGSSSEL
+369 
-383 TEVTLKNLP
+383 
-392 TLIAAGNGSSAY
+392 
-404 QDDIVFS
+404 
-411 STPGLS
+411 
-417 KVILENLPSTNSE
+417 
-430 VNLDHCA
+430 
-437 IEELVINNLPKVSV
+437 
-451 VDISYNKIT
+451 NKIT

-497 LRWNALTNV
+497 LGWNALTNV

-530 KVNIQ
+530 KINIQ

-547 GNSSEL
+547 GSSSEL
-553 TEVTLKNLPTLIAAS
+553 TEVTLKNLPILIAVGNGS
-568 SGSNGTDND
+568 SAYQDD
-577 IAFSRTPGLSKVILE
+577 IVFSSTPGLSKVILE
-592 NLPSTNSEV
+592 NLPSTSSEV
-601 NLDHCA
+601 KLDHCA

-619 SVLDISYNKIT
+619 SVVIISYNKIT

-640 VNTLYV
+640 VSKIDAY
-646 SENLVTEIES
+646 ENLVTEIENL
-656 MHAFPKLQKLELR
+656 HAFPKLQ
-669 WNALTNVVMDQVTAE
+669 T
-684 KFPLLRTMNVRGNNL
+684 
-699 IKVNIQD
+699 
-706 QPKLWTFECDTGN
+706 
-719 SSELTEVT
+719 
-727 LKNLPTLIAA
+727 
-737 SSGSNGTDND
+737 
-747 IAFSRTPGL
+747 
-756 SKVILENLPSTNSEV
+756 
-771 NLDHCAIEELVINNL
+771 
-786 PKVSVLD
+786 
-793 ISYNKITTL
+793 
-802 EGLENLFAVNTLY
+802 
-815 ASENLVT
+815 
-822 EIESMHAF
+822 
-830 PKLQKLTVDNNHI
+830 LTVDNNHI

-859 LSAKNQTIT
+859 LSAMNQTIT

-884 KNFGQITNAKS
+884 KNFGQITTAKS
-895 ISNKGTYQNDQIKWL
+895 ISNKGTYQNNQIKWL

-923 FSESVQEATIQGTFS
+923 FSEPVQEATIQGTFS

-952 ITADAEMNYPKNE
+952 ISADAEMNYPKNE
-965 AVSEAAFFKD
+965 TVSEAAFFKD

-990 ESVVDLAKA
+990 ESVVDFAKA
-999 GTYEVTLNAMNEDGV
+999 GTYEVTLNAVNEDGV
-1014 EAASVTV
+1014 KAASVTV

-1030 PLITTDKEIT
+1030 PVITADKEIT
-1040 YTKNAEVSITEF
+1040 YTKNAEVSITEY

-1071 TAVNWGTAGDYTV
+1071 TAVIWSTAGDYTV

-1097 PVEVTV
+1097 PVEV
-1103 HIAKSP
+1103 K
-1109 APVITADKEITY
+1109 
-1121 AKNAE
+1121 
-1126 VSITEFLAAIH
+1126 
-1137 AKTNDGSPIESDF
+1137 
-1150 ATAVNWGAAGDYTVT
+1150 
-1165 LRSTNEDGVEAIPV
+1165 
-1179 EVTVHI
+1179 VHI
-1185 VEPPAPTI
+1185 VEPLAPTI

-1228 IGWYDEKT
+1228 IGWYDSKT

-1288 ESGNLENRFNVKLPA
+1288 ESGNLENRSNIKLPA

-1313 VVLGLL
+1313 VGFGLL
-1319 MLGLFIRLTQKKCA
+1319 MLGLFIRLTQKKRA

>member
-56 PSLTNNLKQEK
+56 PTLTNNLKQEK

-104 QTDLNKITSLTG
+104 QTDLNKITSLTA

-176 PMLST
+176 PMLSA
-181 VNIRSNNLKNI
+181 VDIRSNNLKNI
-192 NIQDQPKL
+192 NVQDQPKL
-200 RTIEC
+200 WTFKC

-216 TLKNLPILI
+216 TLKNLPTLI
-225 AVGTG
+225 VAGNG

-255 SISSSVRLDHCAIEE
+255 SISSSVRLDRCAIEE

-283 ISYNKITTLEGL
+283 ISN
-295 ENLSAVNTLYVSE
+295 
-308 NLVTEIESMHA
+308 
-319 FPKLQQLE
+319 
-327 LGWNALTNVVMDQ
+327 
-340 VTAEKF
+340 
-346 PLLRTMNVSG
+346 
-356 NNLIKV
+356 
-362 NIQDQPK
+362 
-369 LWTFECDTGSSSEL
+369 
-383 TEVTLKNLP
+383 
-392 TLIAAGNGSSAY
+392 
-404 QDDIVFS
+404 
-411 STPGLS
+411 
-417 KVILENLPSTNSE
+417 
-430 VNLDHCA
+430 
-437 IEELVINNLPKVSV
+437 
-451 VDISYNKIT
+451 NKIT

-497 LRWNALTNV
+497 LGWNALTNV

-530 KVNIQ
+530 KINIQ

-547 GNSSEL
+547 GSSSEL
-553 TEVTLKNLPTLIAAS
+553 TEVTLKNLPILIAVGNGS
-568 SGSNGTDND
+568 SAYQDD
-577 IAFSRTPGLSKVILE
+577 IVFSSTPGLSKVILE
-592 NLPSTNSEV
+592 NLPSTSSEV
-601 NLDHCA
+601 KLDHCA

-619 SVLDISYNKIT
+619 SVVIISYNKIT

-640 VNTLYV
+640 VSKIDAY
-646 SENLVTEIES
+646 ENLVTEIENL
-656 MHAFPKLQKLELR
+656 HAFPKLQ
-669 WNALTNVVMDQVTAE
+669 T
-684 KFPLLRTMNVRGNNL
+684 
-699 IKVNIQD
+699 
-706 QPKLWTFECDTGN
+706 
-719 SSELTEVT
+719 
-727 LKNLPTLIAA
+727 
-737 SSGSNGTDND
+737 
-747 IAFSRTPGL
+747 
-756 SKVILENLPSTNSEV
+756 
-771 NLDHCAIEELVINNL
+771 
-786 PKVSVLD
+786 
-793 ISYNKITTL
+793 
-802 EGLENLFAVNTLY
+802 
-815 ASENLVT
+815 
-822 EIESMHAF
+822 
-830 PKLQKLTVDNNHI
+830 LTVDNNHI

-859 LSAKNQTIT
+859 LSAMNQTIT

-884 KNFGQITNAKS
+884 KNFGQITTAKS
-895 ISNKGTYQNDQIKWL
+895 ISNKGTYQNNQIKWL

-923 FSESVQEATIQGTFS
+923 FSEPVQEATIQGTFS

-952 ITADAEMNYPKNE
+952 ISADAEMNYPKNE
-965 AVSEAAFFKD
+965 TVSEAAFFKD

-990 ESVVDLAKA
+990 ESVVDFAKA
-999 GTYEVTLNAMNEDGV
+999 GTYEVTLNAVNEDGV
-1014 EAASVTV
+1014 KATSVTV

-1030 PLITTDKEIT
+1030 PVITADKEIT
-1040 YTKNAEVSITEF
+1040 YTKNAEVSITEY

-1084 TLKSTNEDGVEAI
+1084 TLRSTNEDGVEAI

-1137 AKTNDGSPIESDF
+1137 AKTSDGSPIESDF
-1150 ATAVNWGAAGDYTVT
+1150 ATAVIWSTAGDYTVT
-1165 LRSTNEDGVEAIPV
+1165 LKSTNEDGVEAIPV
-1179 EVTVHI
+1179 EVKVHI
-1185 VEPPAPTI
+1185 VEPLAPTI
-1193 SNVTFDV
+1193 S
-1200 DDVQTTESLEAGEL
+1200 
-1214 ISEPLSPTKEGYTF
+1214 
-1228 IGWYDEKT
+1228 
-1236 GGNKWDF
+1236 
-1243 TTDKMPAY
+1243 
-1251 NIILYAQFSKDTNK
+1251 
-1265 AEAAGGDKPS
+1265 
-1275 TPSSIK
+1275 
-1281 VSPTGQS
+1281 
-1288 ESGNLENRFNVKLPA
+1288 
-1303 TGDDNATVLL
+1303 
-1313 VVLGLL
+1313 
-1319 MLGLFIRLTQKKCA
+1319 
-1333 K
+1333 

>member
-56 PSLTNNLKQEK
+56 PTLTNNLKQEK

-104 QTDLNKITSLTG
+104 QTDLNKITSLTA

-176 PMLST
+176 PMLSA
-181 VNIRSNNLKNI
+181 VDIRSNNLKNI
-192 NIQDQPKL
+192 NVQDQPKL
-200 RTIEC
+200 WTFKC

-216 TLKNLPILI
+216 TLKNLPTLI
-225 AVGTG
+225 VAGNG

-255 SISSSVRLDHCAIEE
+255 SISSSVRLDRCAIEE

-283 ISYNKITTLEGL
+283 ISN
-295 ENLSAVNTLYVSE
+295 
-308 NLVTEIESMHA
+308 
-319 FPKLQQLE
+319 
-327 LGWNALTNVVMDQ
+327 
-340 VTAEKF
+340 
-346 PLLRTMNVSG
+346 
-356 NNLIKV
+356 
-362 NIQDQPK
+362 
-369 LWTFECDTGSSSEL
+369 
-383 TEVTLKNLP
+383 
-392 TLIAAGNGSSAY
+392 
-404 QDDIVFS
+404 
-411 STPGLS
+411 
-417 KVILENLPSTNSE
+417 
-430 VNLDHCA
+430 
-437 IEELVINNLPKVSV
+437 
-451 VDISYNKIT
+451 NKIT

-497 LRWNALTNV
+497 LGWNALTNV
-506 VMDQVTAEKFPL
+506 VMDQVTAEKSPL

-530 KVNIQ
+530 KINIQ

-547 GNSSEL
+547 GSSSEL
-553 TEVTLKNLPTLIAAS
+553 TEVTLKNLPILIAVGNGS
-568 SGSNGTDND
+568 SAYQDD
-577 IAFSRTPGLSKVILE
+577 IVFSSTPGLSKVILE
-592 NLPSTNSEV
+592 NLPSTSSEV
-601 NLDHCA
+601 KLDHCA

-619 SVLDISYNKIT
+619 SVVIISYNKIT

-640 VNTLYV
+640 VSKIDAY
-646 SENLVTEIES
+646 ENLVTEIENL
-656 MHAFPKLQKLELR
+656 HAFPKLQ
-669 WNALTNVVMDQVTAE
+669 T
-684 KFPLLRTMNVRGNNL
+684 
-699 IKVNIQD
+699 
-706 QPKLWTFECDTGN
+706 
-719 SSELTEVT
+719 
-727 LKNLPTLIAA
+727 
-737 SSGSNGTDND
+737 
-747 IAFSRTPGL
+747 
-756 SKVILENLPSTNSEV
+756 
-771 NLDHCAIEELVINNL
+771 
-786 PKVSVLD
+786 
-793 ISYNKITTL
+793 
-802 EGLENLFAVNTLY
+802 
-815 ASENLVT
+815 
-822 EIESMHAF
+822 
-830 PKLQKLTVDNNHI
+830 LTVDNNHI

-859 LSAKNQTIT
+859 LSAMNQTIT

-884 KNFGQITNAKS
+884 KNFGQITTAKS
-895 ISNKGTYQNDQIKWL
+895 ISNKGTYQNNQIKWL

-923 FSESVQEATIQGTFS
+923 FSEPVQEATIQGTFS

-952 ITADAEMNYPKNE
+952 ISADAEMNYPKNE
-965 AVSEAAFFKD
+965 TVSEAAFFKD

-990 ESVVDLAKA
+990 ESVVDFAKA
-999 GTYEVTLNAMNEDGV
+999 GTYEVTLNAVNEDGV
-1014 EAASVTV
+1014 KAASVTV

-1030 PLITTDKEIT
+1030 PVITADKEIT
-1040 YTKNAEVSITEF
+1040 YTKNAEVSITEY

-1084 TLKSTNEDGVEAI
+1084 TLRSTNEDGVEAI

-1137 AKTNDGSPIESDF
+1137 AKTSDGS
-1150 ATAVNWGAAGDYTVT
+1150 
-1165 LRSTNEDGVEAIPV
+1165 
-1179 EVTVHI
+1179 
-1185 VEPPAPTI
+1185 
-1193 SNVTFDV
+1193 
-1200 DDVQTTESLEAGEL
+1200 
-1214 ISEPLSPTKEGYTF
+1214 
-1228 IGWYDEKT
+1228 
-1236 GGNKWDF
+1236 
-1243 TTDKMPAY
+1243 
-1251 NIILYAQFSKDTNK
+1251 
-1265 AEAAGGDKPS
+1265 
-1275 TPSSIK
+1275 
-1281 VSPTGQS
+1281 
-1288 ESGNLENRFNVKLPA
+1288 
-1303 TGDDNATVLL
+1303 
-1313 VVLGLL
+1313 
-1319 MLGLFIRLTQKKCA
+1319 
-1333 K
+1333 

>member
-56 PSLTNNLKQEK
+56 PTLTNNLKQEK

-104 QTDLNKITSLTG
+104 QTDLNKITSLTA

-176 PMLST
+176 PMLSA
-181 VNIRSNNLKNI
+181 VDIRSNNLKNI
-192 NIQDQPKL
+192 NVQDQPKL
-200 RTIEC
+200 WTFKC

-216 TLKNLPILI
+216 TLKNLPTLI
-225 AVGTG
+225 VAGNG

-255 SISSSVRLDHCAIEE
+255 SISSSVRLDRCAIEE

-283 ISYNKITTLEGL
+283 ISN
-295 ENLSAVNTLYVSE
+295 
-308 NLVTEIESMHA
+308 
-319 FPKLQQLE
+319 
-327 LGWNALTNVVMDQ
+327 
-340 VTAEKF
+340 
-346 PLLRTMNVSG
+346 
-356 NNLIKV
+356 
-362 NIQDQPK
+362 
-369 LWTFECDTGSSSEL
+369 
-383 TEVTLKNLP
+383 
-392 TLIAAGNGSSAY
+392 
-404 QDDIVFS
+404 
-411 STPGLS
+411 
-417 KVILENLPSTNSE
+417 
-430 VNLDHCA
+430 
-437 IEELVINNLPKVSV
+437 
-451 VDISYNKIT
+451 NKIT

-497 LRWNALTNV
+497 LGWNALTNV

-530 KVNIQ
+530 KINIQ

-547 GNSSEL
+547 GSSSEL
-553 TEVTLKNLPTLIAAS
+553 TEVTLKNLPILIAVGNGS
-568 SGSNGTDND
+568 SAYQDD
-577 IAFSRTPGLSKVILE
+577 IVFSSTPGLSKVILE
-592 NLPSTNSEV
+592 NLPSTSSEV
-601 NLDHCA
+601 KLDHCA

-619 SVLDISYNKIT
+619 SVVIISYNKIT

-640 VNTLYV
+640 VSKIDAY
-646 SENLVTEIES
+646 ENLVTEIENL
-656 MHAFPKLQKLELR
+656 HAFPKLQ
-669 WNALTNVVMDQVTAE
+669 T
-684 KFPLLRTMNVRGNNL
+684 
-699 IKVNIQD
+699 
-706 QPKLWTFECDTGN
+706 
-719 SSELTEVT
+719 
-727 LKNLPTLIAA
+727 
-737 SSGSNGTDND
+737 
-747 IAFSRTPGL
+747 
-756 SKVILENLPSTNSEV
+756 
-771 NLDHCAIEELVINNL
+771 
-786 PKVSVLD
+786 
-793 ISYNKITTL
+793 
-802 EGLENLFAVNTLY
+802 
-815 ASENLVT
+815 
-822 EIESMHAF
+822 
-830 PKLQKLTVDNNHI
+830 LTVDNNHI

-859 LSAKNQTIT
+859 LSAMNQTIT

-884 KNFGQITNAKS
+884 KNFGQITTAKS
-895 ISNKGTYQNDQIKWL
+895 ISNKGTYQNNQIKWL

-923 FSESVQEATIQGTFS
+923 FSEPVQEATIQGTFS

-952 ITADAEMNYPKNE
+952 ISADAEMNYPKNE
-965 AVSEAAFFKD
+965 TVSEAAFFKD

-990 ESVVDLAKA
+990 ESVVDFAKA
-999 GTYEVTLNAMNEDGV
+999 GTYEVTLNAVNEDGV
-1014 EAASVTV
+1014 KAASVTV

-1030 PLITTDKEIT
+1030 PVITADKEIT
-1040 YTKNAEVSITEF
+1040 YTKNAEVSITEY

-1084 TLKSTNEDGVEAI
+1084 TLRSTNEDGVEAI

-1137 AKTNDGSPIESDF
+1137 AKTSDGSSIEAD
-1150 ATAVNWGAAGDYTVT
+1150 
-1165 LRSTNEDGVEAIPV
+1165 
-1179 EVTVHI
+1179 
-1185 VEPPAPTI
+1185 
-1193 SNVTFDV
+1193 
-1200 DDVQTTESLEAGEL
+1200 
-1214 ISEPLSPTKEGYTF
+1214 
-1228 IGWYDEKT
+1228 
-1236 GGNKWDF
+1236 
-1243 TTDKMPAY
+1243 
-1251 NIILYAQFSKDTNK
+1251 
-1265 AEAAGGDKPS
+1265 
-1275 TPSSIK
+1275 
-1281 VSPTGQS
+1281 
-1288 ESGNLENRFNVKLPA
+1288 
-1303 TGDDNATVLL
+1303 
-1313 VVLGLL
+1313 
-1319 MLGLFIRLTQKKCA
+1319 
-1333 K
+1333 

>member
-56 PSLTNNLKQEK
+56 PTLTNNLKQEK

-104 QTDLNKITSLTG
+104 QTDLNKITSLTA

-176 PMLST
+176 PMLSA
-181 VNIRSNNLKNI
+181 VDIRSNNLKNI
-192 NIQDQPKL
+192 NVQDQPKL
-200 RTIEC
+200 WTFKC

-216 TLKNLPILI
+216 TLKNLPTLI
-225 AVGTG
+225 VAGNG

-255 SISSSVRLDHCAIEE
+255 SISSSVRLDRCAIEE

-283 ISYNKITTLEGL
+283 ISN
-295 ENLSAVNTLYVSE
+295 
-308 NLVTEIESMHA
+308 
-319 FPKLQQLE
+319 
-327 LGWNALTNVVMDQ
+327 
-340 VTAEKF
+340 
-346 PLLRTMNVSG
+346 
-356 NNLIKV
+356 
-362 NIQDQPK
+362 
-369 LWTFECDTGSSSEL
+369 
-383 TEVTLKNLP
+383 
-392 TLIAAGNGSSAY
+392 
-404 QDDIVFS
+404 
-411 STPGLS
+411 
-417 KVILENLPSTNSE
+417 
-430 VNLDHCA
+430 
-437 IEELVINNLPKVSV
+437 
-451 VDISYNKIT
+451 NKIT

-497 LRWNALTNV
+497 LGWNALTNV

-530 KVNIQ
+530 KINIQ

-547 GNSSEL
+547 GSSSEL
-553 TEVTLKNLPTLIAAS
+553 TEVTLKNLPILIAVGNGS
-568 SGSNGTDND
+568 SAYQDD
-577 IAFSRTPGLSKVILE
+577 IVFSSTPGLSKVILE
-592 NLPSTNSEV
+592 NLPSTSSEV
-601 NLDHCA
+601 KLDHCA

-619 SVLDISYNKIT
+619 SVVIISYNKIT

-640 VNTLYV
+640 VSKIDAY
-646 SENLVTEIES
+646 ENLVTEIENL
-656 MHAFPKLQKLELR
+656 HAFPKLQ
-669 WNALTNVVMDQVTAE
+669 T
-684 KFPLLRTMNVRGNNL
+684 
-699 IKVNIQD
+699 
-706 QPKLWTFECDTGN
+706 
-719 SSELTEVT
+719 
-727 LKNLPTLIAA
+727 
-737 SSGSNGTDND
+737 
-747 IAFSRTPGL
+747 
-756 SKVILENLPSTNSEV
+756 
-771 NLDHCAIEELVINNL
+771 
-786 PKVSVLD
+786 
-793 ISYNKITTL
+793 
-802 EGLENLFAVNTLY
+802 
-815 ASENLVT
+815 
-822 EIESMHAF
+822 
-830 PKLQKLTVDNNHI
+830 LTVDNNHI

-859 LSAKNQTIT
+859 LSAMNQTIT

-884 KNFGQITNAKS
+884 KNFGQITTAKS
-895 ISNKGTYQNDQIKWL
+895 ISNKGTYQNNQIKWL

-923 FSESVQEATIQGTFS
+923 FSEPVQEATIQGTFS

-952 ITADAEMNYPKNE
+952 ISADAEMNYPKNE
-965 AVSEAAFFKD
+965 TVSEAAFFKD

-990 ESVVDLAKA
+990 ESVVDFAKA
-999 GTYEVTLNAMNEDGV
+999 GTYEVTLNAVNEDGV
-1014 EAASVTV
+1014 KAASVTV

-1030 PLITTDKEIT
+1030 PVITADKEIT
-1040 YTKNAEVSITEF
+1040 YTKNAEVSITEY

-1084 TLKSTNEDGVEAI
+1084 TLRSTNEDGVEAI

-1137 AKTNDGSPIESDF
+1137 A
-1150 ATAVNWGAAGDYTVT
+1150 
-1165 LRSTNEDGVEAIPV
+1165 
-1179 EVTVHI
+1179 
-1185 VEPPAPTI
+1185 
-1193 SNVTFDV
+1193 
-1200 DDVQTTESLEAGEL
+1200 
-1214 ISEPLSPTKEGYTF
+1214 
-1228 IGWYDEKT
+1228 
-1236 GGNKWDF
+1236 
-1243 TTDKMPAY
+1243 
-1251 NIILYAQFSKDTNK
+1251 
-1265 AEAAGGDKPS
+1265 
-1275 TPSSIK
+1275 
-1281 VSPTGQS
+1281 
-1288 ESGNLENRFNVKLPA
+1288 
-1303 TGDDNATVLL
+1303 
-1313 VVLGLL
+1313 
-1319 MLGLFIRLTQKKCA
+1319 
-1333 K
+1333 

>member
-1 MKSKTK
+1 MKSKAK

-56 PSLTNNLKQEK
+56 PTLTNNLKQEK

-104 QTDLNKITSLTG
+104 QTDLNKITSLTA

-176 PMLST
+176 PMLSA
-181 VNIRSNNLKNI
+181 VDIRSNNLKNI
-192 NIQDQPKL
+192 NVQDQPKL
-200 RTIEC
+200 WTFKC

-216 TLKNLPILI
+216 TLKNLPTLI
-225 AVGTG
+225 VAGNG

-255 SISSSVRLDHCAIEE
+255 SISSSVRLDRCAIEE

-283 ISYNKITTLEGL
+283 ISN
-295 ENLSAVNTLYVSE
+295 
-308 NLVTEIESMHA
+308 
-319 FPKLQQLE
+319 
-327 LGWNALTNVVMDQ
+327 
-340 VTAEKF
+340 
-346 PLLRTMNVSG
+346 
-356 NNLIKV
+356 
-362 NIQDQPK
+362 
-369 LWTFECDTGSSSEL
+369 
-383 TEVTLKNLP
+383 
-392 TLIAAGNGSSAY
+392 
-404 QDDIVFS
+404 
-411 STPGLS
+411 
-417 KVILENLPSTNSE
+417 
-430 VNLDHCA
+430 
-437 IEELVINNLPKVSV
+437 
-451 VDISYNKIT
+451 NKIT

-497 LRWNALTNV
+497 LGWNALTNV

-530 KVNIQ
+530 KINIQ

-547 GNSSEL
+547 GSSSEL
-553 TEVTLKNLPTLIAAS
+553 TEVTLKNLPILIAVGNGS
-568 SGSNGTDND
+568 SAYQDD
-577 IAFSRTPGLSKVILE
+577 IVFSSTPGLSKVILE
-592 NLPSTNSEV
+592 NLPSTSSEV
-601 NLDHCA
+601 KLDHCA

-619 SVLDISYNKIT
+619 SVVIISYNKIT

-640 VNTLYV
+640 VSKIDAY
-646 SENLVTEIES
+646 ENLVTEIENL
-656 MHAFPKLQKLELR
+656 HAFPKLQ
-669 WNALTNVVMDQVTAE
+669 T
-684 KFPLLRTMNVRGNNL
+684 
-699 IKVNIQD
+699 
-706 QPKLWTFECDTGN
+706 
-719 SSELTEVT
+719 
-727 LKNLPTLIAA
+727 
-737 SSGSNGTDND
+737 
-747 IAFSRTPGL
+747 
-756 SKVILENLPSTNSEV
+756 
-771 NLDHCAIEELVINNL
+771 
-786 PKVSVLD
+786 
-793 ISYNKITTL
+793 
-802 EGLENLFAVNTLY
+802 
-815 ASENLVT
+815 
-822 EIESMHAF
+822 
-830 PKLQKLTVDNNHI
+830 LTVDNNHI

-859 LSAKNQTIT
+859 LSAMNQTIT

-884 KNFGQITNAKS
+884 KNFGQITTAKS
-895 ISNKGTYQNDQIKWL
+895 ISNKGTYQNNQIKWL

-923 FSESVQEATIQGTFS
+923 FSEPVQEATIQGTFS

-952 ITADAEMNYPKNE
+952 ISADAEMNYPKNE
-965 AVSEAAFFKD
+965 TVSEAAFFKD

-990 ESVVDLAKA
+990 ESVVDFAKA
-999 GTYEVTLNAMNEDGV
+999 GTYEVTLNAVNEDGV
-1014 EAASVTV
+1014 KAASVTV

-1030 PLITTDKEIT
+1030 PVITADKEIT
-1040 YTKNAEVSITEF
+1040 YTKNAEVSITEY

-1084 TLKSTNEDGVEAI
+1084 TLRSTNEDGVEAI

-1137 AKTNDGSPIESDF
+1137 AKTSDGSPIESDF
-1150 ATAVNWGAAGDYTVT
+1150 ATAVIWSTAGDYTVT
-1165 LRSTNEDGVEAIPV
+1165 LKSTNEDGVEAIPV
-1179 EVTVHI
+1179 EVKVHI
-1185 VEPPAPTI
+1185 VEPLAPTI

-1228 IGWYDEKT
+1228 IGWYDSKT

-1288 ESGNLENRFNVKLPA
+1288 ESGNLENRSNIKLPA

-1313 VVLGLL
+1313 VGFGLL
-1319 MLGLFIRLTQKKCA
+1319 MLGLFIRLTQKKRA

>member
-56 PSLTNNLKQEK
+56 PTLTNNLKQEK

-104 QTDLNKITSLTG
+104 QTDLNKITSLTA

-176 PMLST
+176 PMLSA
-181 VNIRSNNLKNI
+181 VDIRSNNLKNI
-192 NIQDQPKL
+192 NVQDQPKL
-200 RTIEC
+200 WTFKC

-216 TLKNLPILI
+216 TLKNLPTLI
-225 AVGTG
+225 VAGNG

-255 SISSSVRLDHCAIEE
+255 SISSSVRLD
-270 LVINNLPKVSMVN
+270 
-283 ISYNKITTLEGL
+283 
-295 ENLSAVNTLYVSE
+295 
-308 NLVTEIESMHA
+308 
-319 FPKLQQLE
+319 
-327 LGWNALTNVVMDQ
+327 
-340 VTAEKF
+340 
-346 PLLRTMNVSG
+346 R
-356 NNLIKV
+356 
-362 NIQDQPK
+362 
-369 LWTFECDTGSSSEL
+369 
-383 TEVTLKNLP
+383 
-392 TLIAAGNGSSAY
+392 
-404 QDDIVFS
+404 
-411 STPGLS
+411 
-417 KVILENLPSTNSE
+417 
-430 VNLDHCA
+430 CA

-451 VDISYNKIT
+451 VIISYNKIT

-497 LRWNALTNV
+497 LGWNALTNV

-530 KVNIQ
+530 KINIQ

-547 GNSSEL
+547 GSSSEL
-553 TEVTLKNLPTLIAAS
+553 TEVTLKNLPILIAVGNGS
-568 SGSNGTDND
+568 SAYQDD
-577 IAFSRTPGLSKVILE
+577 IVFSSTPGLSKVILE
-592 NLPSTNSEV
+592 NLPSTSSEV
-601 NLDHCA
+601 KLDHCA

-619 SVLDISYNKIT
+619 SVVIISYNKIT

-640 VNTLYV
+640 VSKIDAY
-646 SENLVTEIES
+646 ENLVTEIENL
-656 MHAFPKLQKLELR
+656 HAFPKLQ
-669 WNALTNVVMDQVTAE
+669 T
-684 KFPLLRTMNVRGNNL
+684 
-699 IKVNIQD
+699 
-706 QPKLWTFECDTGN
+706 
-719 SSELTEVT
+719 
-727 LKNLPTLIAA
+727 
-737 SSGSNGTDND
+737 
-747 IAFSRTPGL
+747 
-756 SKVILENLPSTNSEV
+756 
-771 NLDHCAIEELVINNL
+771 
-786 PKVSVLD
+786 
-793 ISYNKITTL
+793 
-802 EGLENLFAVNTLY
+802 
-815 ASENLVT
+815 
-822 EIESMHAF
+822 
-830 PKLQKLTVDNNHI
+830 LTVDNNHI

-859 LSAKNQTIT
+859 LSAMNQTIT

-884 KNFGQITNAKS
+884 KNFGQITTAKS
-895 ISNKGTYQNDQIKWL
+895 ISNKGTYQNNQIKWL

-923 FSESVQEATIQGTFS
+923 FSEPVQEATIQGTFS

-952 ITADAEMNYPKNE
+952 ISADAEMNYPKNE
-965 AVSEAAFFKD
+965 TVSEAAFFKD

-990 ESVVDLAKA
+990 ESVVDFAKA
-999 GTYEVTLNAMNEDGV
+999 GTYEVTLNAVNEDGV
-1014 EAASVTV
+1014 KAASVTV

-1030 PLITTDKEIT
+1030 PVITADKEIT
-1040 YTKNAEVSITEF
+1040 YTKNAEVSITEY

-1084 TLKSTNEDGVEAI
+1084 TLRSTNEDGVEAI

-1137 AKTNDGSPIESDF
+1137 AKTSDGSPIESDF
-1150 ATAVNWGAAGDYTVT
+1150 ATAVIWSTAGDYTVT
-1165 LRSTNEDGVEAIPV
+1165 LKSTNEDGVEAIPV
-1179 EVTVHI
+1179 EVKVHI
-1185 VEPPAPTI
+1185 VEPLAPTI

-1228 IGWYDEKT
+1228 IGWYDSKT

-1288 ESGNLENRFNVKLPA
+1288 ESGNLENRSNIKLPA
-1303 TGDDNATVLL
+1303 TDDDNATVLL
-1313 VVLGLL
+1313 VGFGLL
-1319 MLGLFIRLTQKKCA
+1319 MLGLFIRLTQKKRA

>member
-7 QIIMIGVVLF
+7 QIIMIGVALF

-56 PSLTNNLKQEK
+56 PTLTNNLKQEK

-104 QTDLNKITSLTG
+104 QTDLNKITSLTA

-176 PMLST
+176 PMLSA
-181 VNIRSNNLKNI
+181 VDIRSNNLKNI
-192 NIQDQPKL
+192 NVQDQPKL
-200 RTIEC
+200 WTFKC

-216 TLKNLPILI
+216 TLKNLPTLI
-225 AVGTG
+225 VAGNG

-255 SISSSVRLDHCAIEE
+255 SISSSVRLDRCAIEE

-283 ISYNKITTLEGL
+283 ISN
-295 ENLSAVNTLYVSE
+295 
-308 NLVTEIESMHA
+308 
-319 FPKLQQLE
+319 
-327 LGWNALTNVVMDQ
+327 
-340 VTAEKF
+340 
-346 PLLRTMNVSG
+346 
-356 NNLIKV
+356 
-362 NIQDQPK
+362 
-369 LWTFECDTGSSSEL
+369 
-383 TEVTLKNLP
+383 
-392 TLIAAGNGSSAY
+392 
-404 QDDIVFS
+404 
-411 STPGLS
+411 
-417 KVILENLPSTNSE
+417 
-430 VNLDHCA
+430 
-437 IEELVINNLPKVSV
+437 
-451 VDISYNKIT
+451 NKIT

-497 LRWNALTNV
+497 LGWNALTNV

-530 KVNIQ
+530 KINIQ

-547 GNSSEL
+547 GSSSEL
-553 TEVTLKNLPTLIAAS
+553 TEVTLKNLPILIAVGNGS
-568 SGSNGTDND
+568 SAYQDD
-577 IAFSRTPGLSKVILE
+577 IVFSSTPGLSKVILE
-592 NLPSTNSEV
+592 NLPSTSSEV
-601 NLDHCA
+601 KLDHCA

-619 SVLDISYNKIT
+619 SVVIISYNKIT

-640 VNTLYV
+640 VSKIDAY
-646 SENLVTEIES
+646 ENLVTEIENL
-656 MHAFPKLQKLELR
+656 HAFPKLQ
-669 WNALTNVVMDQVTAE
+669 T
-684 KFPLLRTMNVRGNNL
+684 
-699 IKVNIQD
+699 
-706 QPKLWTFECDTGN
+706 
-719 SSELTEVT
+719 
-727 LKNLPTLIAA
+727 
-737 SSGSNGTDND
+737 
-747 IAFSRTPGL
+747 
-756 SKVILENLPSTNSEV
+756 
-771 NLDHCAIEELVINNL
+771 
-786 PKVSVLD
+786 
-793 ISYNKITTL
+793 
-802 EGLENLFAVNTLY
+802 
-815 ASENLVT
+815 
-822 EIESMHAF
+822 
-830 PKLQKLTVDNNHI
+830 LTVDNNHI

-859 LSAKNQTIT
+859 LSAMNQTIT

-884 KNFGQITNAKS
+884 KNFGQITTAKS
-895 ISNKGTYQNDQIKWL
+895 ISNKGTYQNNQIKWL

-923 FSESVQEATIQGTFS
+923 FSEPVQEATIQGTFS

-952 ITADAEMNYPKNE
+952 ISADAEMNYPKNE
-965 AVSEAAFFKD
+965 TVSEAAFFKD

-990 ESVVDLAKA
+990 ESVVDFAKA
-999 GTYEVTLNAMNEDGV
+999 GTYEVTLNAVNEDGV
-1014 EAASVTV
+1014 KAASVTV

-1030 PLITTDKEIT
+1030 PVITADKEIT
-1040 YTKNAEVSITEF
+1040 YTKNAEVSITEY

-1084 TLKSTNEDGVEAI
+1084 TLRSTNEDGVEAI

-1126 VSITEFLAAIH
+1126 VSIT
-1137 AKTNDGSPIESDF
+1137 
-1150 ATAVNWGAAGDYTVT
+1150 
-1165 LRSTNEDGVEAIPV
+1165 
-1179 EVTVHI
+1179 
-1185 VEPPAPTI
+1185 
-1193 SNVTFDV
+1193 
-1200 DDVQTTESLEAGEL
+1200 
-1214 ISEPLSPTKEGYTF
+1214 
-1228 IGWYDEKT
+1228 
-1236 GGNKWDF
+1236 
-1243 TTDKMPAY
+1243 
-1251 NIILYAQFSKDTNK
+1251 
-1265 AEAAGGDKPS
+1265 
-1275 TPSSIK
+1275 
-1281 VSPTGQS
+1281 
-1288 ESGNLENRFNVKLPA
+1288 
-1303 TGDDNATVLL
+1303 
-1313 VVLGLL
+1313 
-1319 MLGLFIRLTQKKCA
+1319 
-1333 K
+1333 

>member
-56 PSLTNNLKQEK
+56 PTLTNNLKQEK

-104 QTDLNKITSLTG
+104 QTDLNKITSLTA

-176 PMLST
+176 PMLSA
-181 VNIRSNNLKNI
+181 VDIRSNNLKNI
-192 NIQDQPKL
+192 NVQDQPKL
-200 RTIEC
+200 WTFKC

-216 TLKNLPILI
+216 TLKNLPTLI
-225 AVGTG
+225 VAGNG

-255 SISSSVRLDHCAIEE
+255 SISSSVRLDRCAIEE

-283 ISYNKITTLEGL
+283 ISN
-295 ENLSAVNTLYVSE
+295 
-308 NLVTEIESMHA
+308 
-319 FPKLQQLE
+319 
-327 LGWNALTNVVMDQ
+327 
-340 VTAEKF
+340 
-346 PLLRTMNVSG
+346 
-356 NNLIKV
+356 
-362 NIQDQPK
+362 
-369 LWTFECDTGSSSEL
+369 
-383 TEVTLKNLP
+383 
-392 TLIAAGNGSSAY
+392 
-404 QDDIVFS
+404 
-411 STPGLS
+411 
-417 KVILENLPSTNSE
+417 
-430 VNLDHCA
+430 
-437 IEELVINNLPKVSV
+437 
-451 VDISYNKIT
+451 NKIT

-497 LRWNALTNV
+497 LGWNALTNV

-530 KVNIQ
+530 KINIQ

-547 GNSSEL
+547 GSSSEL
-553 TEVTLKNLPTLIAAS
+553 TEVTLKNLPILIAVGNGS
-568 SGSNGTDND
+568 SAYQDD
-577 IAFSRTPGLSKVILE
+577 IVFSSTPGLSKVILE
-592 NLPSTNSEV
+592 NLPSTSSEV
-601 NLDHCA
+601 KLDHCA
-607 IEELVINNLPKV
+607 IEELVINNLPKA
-619 SVLDISYNKIT
+619 SVVIISYNKIT

-640 VNTLYV
+640 VSKIDAY
-646 SENLVTEIES
+646 ENLVTEIENL
-656 MHAFPKLQKLELR
+656 HAFPKLQ
-669 WNALTNVVMDQVTAE
+669 T
-684 KFPLLRTMNVRGNNL
+684 
-699 IKVNIQD
+699 
-706 QPKLWTFECDTGN
+706 
-719 SSELTEVT
+719 
-727 LKNLPTLIAA
+727 
-737 SSGSNGTDND
+737 
-747 IAFSRTPGL
+747 
-756 SKVILENLPSTNSEV
+756 
-771 NLDHCAIEELVINNL
+771 
-786 PKVSVLD
+786 
-793 ISYNKITTL
+793 
-802 EGLENLFAVNTLY
+802 
-815 ASENLVT
+815 
-822 EIESMHAF
+822 
-830 PKLQKLTVDNNHI
+830 LTVDNNHI

-859 LSAKNQTIT
+859 LSAMNQTIT

-884 KNFGQITNAKS
+884 KNFGQITTAKS
-895 ISNKGTYQNDQIKWL
+895 ISNKGTYQNNQIKWL

-923 FSESVQEATIQGTFS
+923 FSEPVQEATIQGTFS

-952 ITADAEMNYPKNE
+952 ISADAEMNYPKNE
-965 AVSEAAFFKD
+965 TVSEAAFFKD

-990 ESVVDLAKA
+990 ESVVDFAKA
-999 GTYEVTLNAMNEDGV
+999 GTYEVTLNAVNEDGV
-1014 EAASVTV
+1014 KAASVTV

-1030 PLITTDKEIT
+1030 PVITADKEIT
-1040 YTKNAEVSITEF
+1040 YTKNAEVSITEY

-1084 TLKSTNEDGVEAI
+1084 TLRSTNEDGVEAI

-1137 AKTNDGSPIESDF
+1137 AKTSDGSPIESDF
-1150 ATAVNWGAAGDYTVT
+1150 ATAVIWSTAGDYTVT
-1165 LRSTNEDGVEAIPV
+1165 LKSTNEDGVEAIPV
-1179 EVTVHI
+1179 EVKVHI
-1185 VEPPAPTI
+1185 VEPLAPTI

-1228 IGWYDEKT
+1228 IGWYDSKT

-1288 ESGNLENRFNVKLPA
+1288 ESGNLENRSNIKLPA

-1313 VVLGLL
+1313 VGFGLL
-1319 MLGLFIRLTQKKCA
+1319 MLGLFIRLTQKKRA

>member
-56 PSLTNNLKQEK
+56 PTLTNNLKQEK

-104 QTDLNKITSLTG
+104 QTDLNKITSLTA

-127 DLLSKLTSL
+127 DVLSKLTSL

-176 PMLST
+176 PMLSA
-181 VNIRSNNLKNI
+181 VDIRSNNLKNI
-192 NIQDQPKL
+192 NVQDQPKL
-200 RTIEC
+200 WTFKC

-216 TLKNLPILI
+216 TLKNLPTLI
-225 AVGTG
+225 VAGNG

-255 SISSSVRLDHCAIEE
+255 SISSSVRLDRCAIEE

-283 ISYNKITTLEGL
+283 ISN
-295 ENLSAVNTLYVSE
+295 
-308 NLVTEIESMHA
+308 
-319 FPKLQQLE
+319 
-327 LGWNALTNVVMDQ
+327 
-340 VTAEKF
+340 
-346 PLLRTMNVSG
+346 
-356 NNLIKV
+356 
-362 NIQDQPK
+362 
-369 LWTFECDTGSSSEL
+369 
-383 TEVTLKNLP
+383 
-392 TLIAAGNGSSAY
+392 
-404 QDDIVFS
+404 
-411 STPGLS
+411 
-417 KVILENLPSTNSE
+417 
-430 VNLDHCA
+430 
-437 IEELVINNLPKVSV
+437 
-451 VDISYNKIT
+451 NKIT

-497 LRWNALTNV
+497 LGWNALTNV
-506 VMDQVTAEKFPL
+506 VMDQVTAEKSPL

-530 KVNIQ
+530 KINIQ

-547 GNSSEL
+547 GSSSEL
-553 TEVTLKNLPTLIAAS
+553 TEVTLKNLPILIAVGNGS
-568 SGSNGTDND
+568 SAYQDD
-577 IAFSRTPGLSKVILE
+577 IVFSSTPGLSKVILE
-592 NLPSTNSEV
+592 NLPSTSSEV
-601 NLDHCA
+601 KLDHCA

-619 SVLDISYNKIT
+619 SVVIISYNKIT

-640 VNTLYV
+640 VSKIDAY
-646 SENLVTEIES
+646 ENLVTEIENL
-656 MHAFPKLQKLELR
+656 HAFPKLQ
-669 WNALTNVVMDQVTAE
+669 T
-684 KFPLLRTMNVRGNNL
+684 
-699 IKVNIQD
+699 
-706 QPKLWTFECDTGN
+706 
-719 SSELTEVT
+719 
-727 LKNLPTLIAA
+727 
-737 SSGSNGTDND
+737 
-747 IAFSRTPGL
+747 
-756 SKVILENLPSTNSEV
+756 
-771 NLDHCAIEELVINNL
+771 
-786 PKVSVLD
+786 
-793 ISYNKITTL
+793 
-802 EGLENLFAVNTLY
+802 
-815 ASENLVT
+815 
-822 EIESMHAF
+822 
-830 PKLQKLTVDNNHI
+830 LTVDNNHI

-859 LSAKNQTIT
+859 LSAMNQTIT

-884 KNFGQITNAKS
+884 KNFGQITTAKS
-895 ISNKGTYQNDQIKWL
+895 ISNKGTYQNNQIKWL

-923 FSESVQEATIQGTFS
+923 FSEPVQEATIQGTFS

-952 ITADAEMNYPKNE
+952 ISADAEMNYPKNE
-965 AVSEAAFFKD
+965 TVSEAAFFKD

-990 ESVVDLAKA
+990 ESVVDFAKA
-999 GTYEVTLNAMNEDGV
+999 GTYEVTLNAVNEDGV
-1014 EAASVTV
+1014 KAASVTV

-1030 PLITTDKEIT
+1030 PVITADKEIT
-1040 YTKNAEVSITEF
+1040 YTKNAEVSITEY

-1084 TLKSTNEDGVEAI
+1084 TLRSTNEDGVEAI

-1137 AKTNDGSPIESDF
+1137 AKTSDGS
-1150 ATAVNWGAAGDYTVT
+1150 
-1165 LRSTNEDGVEAIPV
+1165 
-1179 EVTVHI
+1179 
-1185 VEPPAPTI
+1185 
-1193 SNVTFDV
+1193 
-1200 DDVQTTESLEAGEL
+1200 
-1214 ISEPLSPTKEGYTF
+1214 
-1228 IGWYDEKT
+1228 
-1236 GGNKWDF
+1236 
-1243 TTDKMPAY
+1243 
-1251 NIILYAQFSKDTNK
+1251 
-1265 AEAAGGDKPS
+1265 
-1275 TPSSIK
+1275 
-1281 VSPTGQS
+1281 
-1288 ESGNLENRFNVKLPA
+1288 
-1303 TGDDNATVLL
+1303 
-1313 VVLGLL
+1313 
-1319 MLGLFIRLTQKKCA
+1319 
-1333 K
+1333 

>member
-7 QIIMIGVVLF
+7 QIIMIGVALF

-56 PSLTNNLKQEK
+56 PTLTNNLKQEK

-104 QTDLNKITSLTG
+104 QTDLNKITSLTA

-176 PMLST
+176 PMLSA
-181 VNIRSNNLKNI
+181 VDIRSNNLKNI
-192 NIQDQPKL
+192 NVQDQPKL
-200 RTIEC
+200 WTFKC

-216 TLKNLPILI
+216 TLKNLPTLI
-225 AVGTG
+225 VAGNG

-255 SISSSVRLDHCAIEE
+255 SISSSVRLDRCAIEE

-283 ISYNKITTLEGL
+283 ISN
-295 ENLSAVNTLYVSE
+295 
-308 NLVTEIESMHA
+308 
-319 FPKLQQLE
+319 
-327 LGWNALTNVVMDQ
+327 
-340 VTAEKF
+340 
-346 PLLRTMNVSG
+346 
-356 NNLIKV
+356 
-362 NIQDQPK
+362 
-369 LWTFECDTGSSSEL
+369 
-383 TEVTLKNLP
+383 
-392 TLIAAGNGSSAY
+392 
-404 QDDIVFS
+404 
-411 STPGLS
+411 
-417 KVILENLPSTNSE
+417 
-430 VNLDHCA
+430 
-437 IEELVINNLPKVSV
+437 
-451 VDISYNKIT
+451 NKIT

-497 LRWNALTNV
+497 LGWNALTNV

-530 KVNIQ
+530 KINIQ

-547 GNSSEL
+547 GSSSEL
-553 TEVTLKNLPTLIAAS
+553 TEVTLKNLPILIAVGNGS
-568 SGSNGTDND
+568 SAYQDD
-577 IAFSRTPGLSKVILE
+577 IVFSSTPGLSKVILE
-592 NLPSTNSEV
+592 NLPSTSSEV
-601 NLDHCA
+601 KLDHCA

-619 SVLDISYNKIT
+619 SVVIISYNKIT

-640 VNTLYV
+640 VSKIDAY
-646 SENLVTEIES
+646 ENLVTEIENL
-656 MHAFPKLQKLELR
+656 HAFPKLQ
-669 WNALTNVVMDQVTAE
+669 T
-684 KFPLLRTMNVRGNNL
+684 
-699 IKVNIQD
+699 
-706 QPKLWTFECDTGN
+706 
-719 SSELTEVT
+719 
-727 LKNLPTLIAA
+727 
-737 SSGSNGTDND
+737 
-747 IAFSRTPGL
+747 
-756 SKVILENLPSTNSEV
+756 
-771 NLDHCAIEELVINNL
+771 
-786 PKVSVLD
+786 
-793 ISYNKITTL
+793 
-802 EGLENLFAVNTLY
+802 
-815 ASENLVT
+815 
-822 EIESMHAF
+822 
-830 PKLQKLTVDNNHI
+830 LTVDNNHI

-859 LSAKNQTIT
+859 LSAMNQTIT

-884 KNFGQITNAKS
+884 KNFGQITTAKS
-895 ISNKGTYQNDQIKWL
+895 ISNKGTYQNNQIKWL

-923 FSESVQEATIQGTFS
+923 FSEPVQEATIQGTFS

-952 ITADAEMNYPKNE
+952 ISADAEMNYPKNE
-965 AVSEAAFFKD
+965 TVSEAAFFKD

-990 ESVVDLAKA
+990 ESVVDFAKA
-999 GTYEVTLNAMNEDGV
+999 GTYEVTLNAVNEDGV
-1014 EAASVTV
+1014 KAASVTV

-1030 PLITTDKEIT
+1030 PVITADKEIT
-1040 YTKNAEVSITEF
+1040 YTKNAEVSITEY

-1084 TLKSTNEDGVEAI
+1084 TLRSTNEDGVEAI

-1137 AKTNDGSPIESDF
+1137 AKTSDG
-1150 ATAVNWGAAGDYTVT
+1150 
-1165 LRSTNEDGVEAIPV
+1165 
-1179 EVTVHI
+1179 
-1185 VEPPAPTI
+1185 
-1193 SNVTFDV
+1193 
-1200 DDVQTTESLEAGEL
+1200 
-1214 ISEPLSPTKEGYTF
+1214 
-1228 IGWYDEKT
+1228 
-1236 GGNKWDF
+1236 
-1243 TTDKMPAY
+1243 
-1251 NIILYAQFSKDTNK
+1251 
-1265 AEAAGGDKPS
+1265 
-1275 TPSSIK
+1275 
-1281 VSPTGQS
+1281 
-1288 ESGNLENRFNVKLPA
+1288 
-1303 TGDDNATVLL
+1303 
-1313 VVLGLL
+1313 
-1319 MLGLFIRLTQKKCA
+1319 
-1333 K
+1333 

>member
-56 PSLTNNLKQEK
+56 PTLTNNLKQEK

-104 QTDLNKITSLTG
+104 QTDLNKITSLTA

-176 PMLST
+176 PMLSA
-181 VNIRSNNLKNI
+181 VDIRSNNLKNI
-192 NIQDQPKL
+192 NVQDQPKL
-200 RTIEC
+200 WTFKC

-216 TLKNLPILI
+216 TLKNLPTLI
-225 AVGTG
+225 VAGNG

-255 SISSSVRLDHCAIEE
+255 SISSSVRLDRCAIEE

-283 ISYNKITTLEGL
+283 ISN
-295 ENLSAVNTLYVSE
+295 
-308 NLVTEIESMHA
+308 
-319 FPKLQQLE
+319 
-327 LGWNALTNVVMDQ
+327 
-340 VTAEKF
+340 
-346 PLLRTMNVSG
+346 
-356 NNLIKV
+356 
-362 NIQDQPK
+362 
-369 LWTFECDTGSSSEL
+369 
-383 TEVTLKNLP
+383 
-392 TLIAAGNGSSAY
+392 
-404 QDDIVFS
+404 
-411 STPGLS
+411 
-417 KVILENLPSTNSE
+417 
-430 VNLDHCA
+430 
-437 IEELVINNLPKVSV
+437 
-451 VDISYNKIT
+451 NKIT

-497 LRWNALTNV
+497 LGWNALTNV

-530 KVNIQ
+530 KINIQ

-547 GNSSEL
+547 GSSSEL
-553 TEVTLKNLPTLIAAS
+553 TEVTLKNLPILIAVGNGS
-568 SGSNGTDND
+568 SAYQDD
-577 IAFSRTPGLSKVILE
+577 IVFSSTPGLSKVILE
-592 NLPSTNSEV
+592 NLPSTSSEV
-601 NLDHCA
+601 KLDHCA

-619 SVLDISYNKIT
+619 SVVIISYNKIT

-640 VNTLYV
+640 VSKIDAY
-646 SENLVTEIES
+646 ENLVTEIENL
-656 MHAFPKLQKLELR
+656 HAFPKLQ
-669 WNALTNVVMDQVTAE
+669 T
-684 KFPLLRTMNVRGNNL
+684 
-699 IKVNIQD
+699 
-706 QPKLWTFECDTGN
+706 
-719 SSELTEVT
+719 
-727 LKNLPTLIAA
+727 
-737 SSGSNGTDND
+737 
-747 IAFSRTPGL
+747 
-756 SKVILENLPSTNSEV
+756 
-771 NLDHCAIEELVINNL
+771 
-786 PKVSVLD
+786 
-793 ISYNKITTL
+793 
-802 EGLENLFAVNTLY
+802 
-815 ASENLVT
+815 
-822 EIESMHAF
+822 
-830 PKLQKLTVDNNHI
+830 LTVDNNHI

-859 LSAKNQTIT
+859 LSAMNQTIT

-884 KNFGQITNAKS
+884 KNFGQITTAKS
-895 ISNKGTYQNDQIKWL
+895 ISNKGTYQNNQIKWL

-923 FSESVQEATIQGTFS
+923 FSEPVQEATIQGTFS

-952 ITADAEMNYPKNE
+952 ISADAEMNYPKNE
-965 AVSEAAFFKD
+965 TVSEAAFFKD

-990 ESVVDLAKA
+990 ESVVDFTKA
-999 GTYEVTLNAMNEDGV
+999 GTYEVTLNAVNEDGV
-1014 EAASVTV
+1014 KATSVTV

-1030 PLITTDKEIT
+1030 PVITADKEIT
-1040 YTKNAEVSITEF
+1040 YTKNAEVSITEY

-1084 TLKSTNEDGVEAI
+1084 TLRSTNEDGVEAI

-1137 AKTNDGSPIESDF
+1137 AKTSDGSPIESDF
-1150 ATAVNWGAAGDYTVT
+1150 ATAVIWSTAGDYTVT
-1165 LRSTNEDGVEAIPV
+1165 LKSTNEDGVEAIPV
-1179 EVTVHI
+1179 EVKVHI
-1185 VEPPAPTI
+1185 VEPLAPTI

-1228 IGWYDEKT
+1228 IGWYDSKT

-1288 ESGNLENRFNVKLPA
+1288 ESGNLENRSNIKLPA

-1313 VVLGLL
+1313 VGFGLL
-1319 MLGLFIRLTQKKCA
+1319 MLGLFIRLTQKKRA

>member
-56 PSLTNNLKQEK
+56 PTLTNNLKQEK

-104 QTDLNKITSLTG
+104 QTDLNKITSLTA

-176 PMLST
+176 PMLSA
-181 VNIRSNNLKNI
+181 VDIRSNNLKNI
-192 NIQDQPKL
+192 NVQDQPKL
-200 RTIEC
+200 WTFKC

-216 TLKNLPILI
+216 TLKNLPTLI
-225 AVGTG
+225 VAGNG

-255 SISSSVRLDHCAIEE
+255 SISSSVRLDRCAIEE

-283 ISYNKITTLEGL
+283 ISN
-295 ENLSAVNTLYVSE
+295 
-308 NLVTEIESMHA
+308 
-319 FPKLQQLE
+319 
-327 LGWNALTNVVMDQ
+327 
-340 VTAEKF
+340 
-346 PLLRTMNVSG
+346 
-356 NNLIKV
+356 
-362 NIQDQPK
+362 
-369 LWTFECDTGSSSEL
+369 
-383 TEVTLKNLP
+383 
-392 TLIAAGNGSSAY
+392 
-404 QDDIVFS
+404 
-411 STPGLS
+411 
-417 KVILENLPSTNSE
+417 
-430 VNLDHCA
+430 
-437 IEELVINNLPKVSV
+437 
-451 VDISYNKIT
+451 NKIT

-497 LRWNALTNV
+497 LGWNALTNV

-530 KVNIQ
+530 KINIQ

-547 GNSSEL
+547 GSSSEL
-553 TEVTLKNLPTLIAAS
+553 TEVTLKNLPILIAVGNGS
-568 SGSNGTDND
+568 SAYQDD
-577 IAFSRTPGLSKVILE
+577 IVFSSTPGLSKVILE
-592 NLPSTNSEV
+592 NLPSTSSEV
-601 NLDHCA
+601 KLDHCA

-619 SVLDISYNKIT
+619 SVVIISYNKIT

-640 VNTLYV
+640 VSKIDAY
-646 SENLVTEIES
+646 ENLVTEIENL
-656 MHAFPKLQKLELR
+656 HAFPKLQ
-669 WNALTNVVMDQVTAE
+669 T
-684 KFPLLRTMNVRGNNL
+684 
-699 IKVNIQD
+699 
-706 QPKLWTFECDTGN
+706 
-719 SSELTEVT
+719 
-727 LKNLPTLIAA
+727 
-737 SSGSNGTDND
+737 
-747 IAFSRTPGL
+747 
-756 SKVILENLPSTNSEV
+756 
-771 NLDHCAIEELVINNL
+771 
-786 PKVSVLD
+786 
-793 ISYNKITTL
+793 
-802 EGLENLFAVNTLY
+802 
-815 ASENLVT
+815 
-822 EIESMHAF
+822 
-830 PKLQKLTVDNNHI
+830 LTVDNNHI

-859 LSAKNQTIT
+859 LSAMNQTIT

-884 KNFGQITNAKS
+884 KNFGQITTAKS
-895 ISNKGTYQNDQIKWL
+895 ISNKGTYQNNQIKWL

-923 FSESVQEATIQGTFS
+923 FSEPVQEATIQGTFS

-952 ITADAEMNYPKNE
+952 IIADAEMNYPKNE
-965 AVSEAAFFKD
+965 TVSEAAFFKD

-990 ESVVDLAKA
+990 ESVVDFAKA
-999 GTYEVTLNAMNEDGV
+999 GTYEVTLNAVNEDGV
-1014 EAASVTV
+1014 KATSVTV

-1030 PLITTDKEIT
+1030 PVITADKEIT
-1040 YTKNAEVSITEF
+1040 YTKNAEVSITEY

-1084 TLKSTNEDGVEAI
+1084 TLRSTNEDGVEAI

-1137 AKTNDGSPIESDF
+1137 AKTSDGSPIESDF
-1150 ATAVNWGAAGDYTVT
+1150 ATAVIWSTAGDYTVT
-1165 LRSTNEDGVEAIPV
+1165 LKSTNEDGVEAIPV
-1179 EVTVHI
+1179 EVKVHI
-1185 VEPPAPTI
+1185 VEPLAPTI

-1228 IGWYDEKT
+1228 IGWYDSKT

-1288 ESGNLENRFNVKLPA
+1288 ESGNLENRSNIKLPA

-1313 VVLGLL
+1313 VGFGLL
-1319 MLGLFIRLTQKKCA
+1319 MLGLFIRLTQKKRA

>member
-56 PSLTNNLKQEK
+56 PTLTNNLKQEK

-104 QTDLNKITSLTG
+104 QTDLNKITSLTA

-176 PMLST
+176 PMLSA
-181 VNIRSNNLKNI
+181 VDIRSNNLKNI
-192 NIQDQPKL
+192 NVQDQPKL
-200 RTIEC
+200 WTFKC

-216 TLKNLPILI
+216 TLKNLPTLI
-225 AVGTG
+225 VAGNG

-255 SISSSVRLDHCAIEE
+255 SISSSVRLDRCAIEE

-283 ISYNKITTLEGL
+283 ISNNKITTLEGL
-295 ENLSAVNTLYVSE
+295 ENLTAVNNLYASE
-308 NLVTEIESMHA
+308 NLVTEIENIHA
-319 FPKLQQLE
+319 FPKLQNLE

-340 VTAEKF
+340 VTAEKL
-346 PLLRTMNVSG
+346 PLLRTMDVRG
-356 NNLIKV
+356 NNLIKI

-392 TLIAAGNGSSAY
+392 ILIAVGNGSSAY

-417 KVILENLPSTNSE
+417 KVILENLPSTSSE
-430 VNLDHCA
+430 VKLDHCA

-451 VDISYNKIT
+451 VIISYNKIT
-460 TLEGLENLSAVNTL
+460 TLEGLENLSAVSKIDA
-474 YVSENLVTEIES
+474 YENLVTEIENL
-486 MHAFPKLQKLE
+486 HAFPKLQ
-497 LRWNALTNV
+497 T
-506 VMDQVTAEKFPL
+506 
-518 LRTMNVRGNNLI
+518 
-530 KVNIQ
+530 
-535 DQPKLW
+535 
-541 TFECDT
+541 
-547 GNSSEL
+547 
-553 TEVTLKNLPTLIAAS
+553 
-568 SGSNGTDND
+568 
-577 IAFSRTPGLSKVILE
+577 
-592 NLPSTNSEV
+592 
-601 NLDHCA
+601 
-607 IEELVINNLPKV
+607 
-619 SVLDISYNKIT
+619 
-630 TLEGLENLSA
+630 
-640 VNTLYV
+640 
-646 SENLVTEIES
+646 
-656 MHAFPKLQKLELR
+656 
-669 WNALTNVVMDQVTAE
+669 
-684 KFPLLRTMNVRGNNL
+684 
-699 IKVNIQD
+699 
-706 QPKLWTFECDTGN
+706 
-719 SSELTEVT
+719 
-727 LKNLPTLIAA
+727 
-737 SSGSNGTDND
+737 
-747 IAFSRTPGL
+747 
-756 SKVILENLPSTNSEV
+756 
-771 NLDHCAIEELVINNL
+771 
-786 PKVSVLD
+786 
-793 ISYNKITTL
+793 
-802 EGLENLFAVNTLY
+802 
-815 ASENLVT
+815 
-822 EIESMHAF
+822 
-830 PKLQKLTVDNNHI
+830 LTVDNNHI

-859 LSAKNQTIT
+859 LSAMNQTIT

-884 KNFGQITNAKS
+884 KNFGQITTAKS
-895 ISNKGTYQNDQIKWL
+895 ISNKGTYQNNQIKWL

-923 FSESVQEATIQGTFS
+923 FSEPVQEATIQGTFS

-952 ITADAEMNYPKNE
+952 ISADAEMNYPKNE
-965 AVSEAAFFKD
+965 TVSEAAFFKD

-990 ESVVDLAKA
+990 ESVVDFAKA
-999 GTYEVTLNAMNEDGV
+999 GTYEVTLNAVNEDGV
-1014 EAASVTV
+1014 KAASVTV

-1030 PLITTDKEIT
+1030 PVITADKEIT
-1040 YTKNAEVSITEF
+1040 YTKNAEVSITEY

-1084 TLKSTNEDGVEAI
+1084 TLRSTNEDGVEAI

-1137 AKTNDGSPIESDF
+1137 AKTSDGSSIESGF
-1150 ATAVNWGAAGDYTVT
+1150 ATAVIWSTAGDYTVT
-1165 LRSTNEDGVEAIPV
+1165 LKSTNEDGVEAIPV
-1179 EVTVHI
+1179 EVKVHI
-1185 VEPPAPTI
+1185 VEPLAPTI

-1228 IGWYDEKT
+1228 IGWYDSKT

-1288 ESGNLENRFNVKLPA
+1288 ESGNLENRSNIKLPA

-1313 VVLGLL
+1313 VGFGLL
-1319 MLGLFIRLTQKKCA
+1319 MLGLFIRLTQKKRA

>member
-56 PSLTNNLKQEK
+56 PTLTNNLKQEK

-104 QTDLNKITSLTG
+104 QTDLNKITSLTA

-176 PMLST
+176 PMLSA
-181 VNIRSNNLKNI
+181 VDIRSNNLKNI
-192 NIQDQPKL
+192 NVQDQPKL
-200 RTIEC
+200 WTFKC

-216 TLKNLPILI
+216 TLKNLPTLI
-225 AVGTG
+225 VAGNG

-255 SISSSVRLDHCAIEE
+255 SISSSVRLDRCAIEE

-283 ISYNKITTLEGL
+283 ISN
-295 ENLSAVNTLYVSE
+295 
-308 NLVTEIESMHA
+308 
-319 FPKLQQLE
+319 
-327 LGWNALTNVVMDQ
+327 
-340 VTAEKF
+340 
-346 PLLRTMNVSG
+346 
-356 NNLIKV
+356 
-362 NIQDQPK
+362 
-369 LWTFECDTGSSSEL
+369 
-383 TEVTLKNLP
+383 
-392 TLIAAGNGSSAY
+392 
-404 QDDIVFS
+404 
-411 STPGLS
+411 
-417 KVILENLPSTNSE
+417 
-430 VNLDHCA
+430 
-437 IEELVINNLPKVSV
+437 
-451 VDISYNKIT
+451 NKIT

-497 LRWNALTNV
+497 LGWNALTNV

-530 KVNIQ
+530 KINIQ

-547 GNSSEL
+547 GSSSEL
-553 TEVTLKNLPTLIAAS
+553 TEVTLKNLPILIAVGNGS
-568 SGSNGTDND
+568 SAYQDD
-577 IAFSRTPGLSKVILE
+577 IVFSSTPGLSKVILE
-592 NLPSTNSEV
+592 NLPSTSSEV
-601 NLDHCA
+601 KLDHCA

-619 SVLDISYNKIT
+619 SVVIISYNKIT

-640 VNTLYV
+640 VSKIDAY
-646 SENLVTEIES
+646 ENLVTEIENL
-656 MHAFPKLQKLELR
+656 HAFPKLQ
-669 WNALTNVVMDQVTAE
+669 T
-684 KFPLLRTMNVRGNNL
+684 
-699 IKVNIQD
+699 
-706 QPKLWTFECDTGN
+706 
-719 SSELTEVT
+719 
-727 LKNLPTLIAA
+727 
-737 SSGSNGTDND
+737 
-747 IAFSRTPGL
+747 
-756 SKVILENLPSTNSEV
+756 
-771 NLDHCAIEELVINNL
+771 
-786 PKVSVLD
+786 
-793 ISYNKITTL
+793 
-802 EGLENLFAVNTLY
+802 
-815 ASENLVT
+815 
-822 EIESMHAF
+822 
-830 PKLQKLTVDNNHI
+830 LTVDNNHI

-859 LSAKNQTIT
+859 LSAMNQTIT

-884 KNFGQITNAKS
+884 KNFGQITTAKS
-895 ISNKGTYQNDQIKWL
+895 ISNKGTYQNNQIKWL

-923 FSESVQEATIQGTFS
+923 FSEPVQEATIQGTFS

-952 ITADAEMNYPKNE
+952 ISADAEMNYPKNE
-965 AVSEAAFFKD
+965 TVSEAAFFKD

-990 ESVVDLAKA
+990 ESVVDFAKA
-999 GTYEVTLNAMNEDGV
+999 GTYEVTLNAVNEDGV
-1014 EAASVTV
+1014 KATSVTV

-1030 PLITTDKEIT
+1030 PVITADKEIT
-1040 YTKNAEVSITEF
+1040 YTKNAEVSIKEY

-1084 TLKSTNEDGVEAI
+1084 TLRSTNEDGVEAI

-1137 AKTNDGSPIESDF
+1137 AKTSDGSPIESDF
-1150 ATAVNWGAAGDYTVT
+1150 ATAVIWSTAGDYTVT
-1165 LRSTNEDGVEAIPV
+1165 LKSTNEDGVEAIPV
-1179 EVTVHI
+1179 EVKVHI
-1185 VEPPAPTI
+1185 VEPLAPTI

-1228 IGWYDEKT
+1228 IGWYDSKT

-1288 ESGNLENRFNVKLPA
+1288 ESGNLENRSNIKLPA

-1313 VVLGLL
+1313 VGFGLL
-1319 MLGLFIRLTQKKCA
+1319 MLGLFIRLTQKKRA

>member
-56 PSLTNNLKQEK
+56 PTLTNNLKQEK

-104 QTDLNKITSLTG
+104 QTDLNKITSLTA

-176 PMLST
+176 PMLSA
-181 VNIRSNNLKNI
+181 VDIRSNNLKNI
-192 NIQDQPKL
+192 NVQDQPKL
-200 RTIEC
+200 WTFKC

-216 TLKNLPILI
+216 TLKNLPTLI
-225 AVGTG
+225 VAGNG

-255 SISSSVRLDHCAIEE
+255 SISSSVRLDRCAIEE

-283 ISYNKITTLEGL
+283 ISN
-295 ENLSAVNTLYVSE
+295 
-308 NLVTEIESMHA
+308 
-319 FPKLQQLE
+319 
-327 LGWNALTNVVMDQ
+327 
-340 VTAEKF
+340 
-346 PLLRTMNVSG
+346 
-356 NNLIKV
+356 
-362 NIQDQPK
+362 
-369 LWTFECDTGSSSEL
+369 
-383 TEVTLKNLP
+383 
-392 TLIAAGNGSSAY
+392 
-404 QDDIVFS
+404 
-411 STPGLS
+411 
-417 KVILENLPSTNSE
+417 
-430 VNLDHCA
+430 
-437 IEELVINNLPKVSV
+437 
-451 VDISYNKIT
+451 NKIT

-497 LRWNALTNV
+497 LGWNALTNV

-530 KVNIQ
+530 KINIQ

-547 GNSSEL
+547 GSSSEL
-553 TEVTLKNLPTLIAAS
+553 TEVTLKNLPILIAVGNGS
-568 SGSNGTDND
+568 SAYQDD
-577 IAFSRTPGLSKVILE
+577 IVFSSTPGLSKVILE
-592 NLPSTNSEV
+592 NLPSTSSEV
-601 NLDHCA
+601 KLDHCA

-619 SVLDISYNKIT
+619 SVVIISYNKIT

-640 VNTLYV
+640 VSKIDAY
-646 SENLVTEIES
+646 ENLVTEIENL
-656 MHAFPKLQKLELR
+656 HAFPKLQ
-669 WNALTNVVMDQVTAE
+669 T
-684 KFPLLRTMNVRGNNL
+684 
-699 IKVNIQD
+699 
-706 QPKLWTFECDTGN
+706 
-719 SSELTEVT
+719 
-727 LKNLPTLIAA
+727 
-737 SSGSNGTDND
+737 
-747 IAFSRTPGL
+747 
-756 SKVILENLPSTNSEV
+756 
-771 NLDHCAIEELVINNL
+771 
-786 PKVSVLD
+786 
-793 ISYNKITTL
+793 
-802 EGLENLFAVNTLY
+802 
-815 ASENLVT
+815 
-822 EIESMHAF
+822 
-830 PKLQKLTVDNNHI
+830 LTVDNNHI

-859 LSAKNQTIT
+859 LSAMNQTIT

-884 KNFGQITNAKS
+884 KNFGQITTAKS
-895 ISNKGTYQNDQIKWL
+895 ISNKGTYQNNQIKWL
-910 FEDIKSVNAVDYQ
+910 FENIKSVNAVDYQ
-923 FSESVQEATIQGTFS
+923 FSEPVQEATIQGTFS

-952 ITADAEMNYPKNE
+952 ISADAEMNYPKNE
-965 AVSEAAFFKD
+965 TVSEAAFFKD

-990 ESVVDLAKA
+990 ESVVDFAKA
-999 GTYEVTLNAMNEDGV
+999 GTYEVTLNAVNEDGV
-1014 EAASVTV
+1014 KAASVTV

-1030 PLITTDKEIT
+1030 PVITADKEIT
-1040 YTKNAEVSITEF
+1040 YTKNAEVSITEYF
-1052 LAAIHAKTND
+1052 AAIHAKTND

-1084 TLKSTNEDGVEAI
+1084 TL
-1097 PVEVTV
+1097 
-1103 HIAKSP
+1103 
-1109 APVITADKEITY
+1109 
-1121 AKNAE
+1121 
-1126 VSITEFLAAIH
+1126 
-1137 AKTNDGSPIESDF
+1137 
-1150 ATAVNWGAAGDYTVT
+1150 
-1165 LRSTNEDGVEAIPV
+1165 RSTNEDGVEAIPV
-1179 EVTVHI
+1179 EVKVHI
-1185 VEPPAPTI
+1185 VEPLAPTI

-1228 IGWYDEKT
+1228 IGWYDSKT

-1288 ESGNLENRFNVKLPA
+1288 ESGNLENRSNIKLPA

-1313 VVLGLL
+1313 VGFGLL
-1319 MLGLFIRLTQKKCA
+1319 MLGLFIRLTQKKRA